1 MRKLLLLLN
10 FFVIFNSYGQ
20 SVVSKFDAAPS
31 GANSVTFVD
40 KSIGAPISYQ
50 WEFQGGVPAVSTEK
64 NPKVSY
70 SSPGKYSVKLKVTDA
85 KGVTST
91 SVRTLEVSNISTK
104 ELDLSTGTKENGT
117 LMSEN
122 GEKDTDWTHYL
133 DEKLTIGT
141 IPFTRK
147 PYVTAQPQYDSWSS
161 ALLKGK
167 ASVTRWITTNTGGK
181 DTRCYYVSKTF
192 KVPTEGT
199 LDLKALAYTRNWV
212 YLVKK
217 NPDGTKD
224 KKRIAK
230 TNWVEHEKAPK
241 GWLNSRTPEVIDYKL
256 EQGEYYIMVE
266 VYTGLS
272 NDKPSIDVNA
282 KVSLSKGINAV
293 LSPPADF
300 KANPPTI
307 NFGENVQ
314 FSNISAGAPV
324 SQIWK
329 FTDAGSYV
337 KDTQKN
343 PLIKFKSVGYHNVEL
358 SVNYDNQIV
367 SSLSIDNYIKVQ
379 GLDYTKAPNS
389 YIFDHKSSNSGLFIP
404 VKKAYEM
411 WKNGLHIEG
420 GAVPNGQAVAEVY
433 WEDVHGLIRTKPN
446 YQLEIIGSGEFAK
459 IKVPV
464 NKAKEGNALVVYKVN
479 GEIYWSWHVWVTDDP
494 SKGTSYMAY
503 DKTKRLRNNGVQ
515 ELIPKAEWGWMD
527 RNLGAVS
534 SSLTE
539 EGWNRNNGLLYQ
551 WGRKDPIPPL
561 ATRGW
566 DFYEVSGSIGRIGL
580 ANSQNNNV
588 VKKIDET
595 RIFVSFSD
603 AELKENIKRS
613 IRNPMS
619 LIYVNDDKSKE
630 QAYYIFRDKKGNIK
644 GKSAVNWFGTPPF
657 IKDNKKSITEVN
669 LWSDNSRGIVFTPQ
683 GAFNDSQGKY
693 IGPNEET
700 LEKIVY
706 PYRDKSSYDPC
717 PNGWRVPSM
726 LRANTTF
733 GFNMQDPAQA
743 QVPDKKP
750 ERDIPLI
757 LSPFGPKTF
766 GHNEGRAYII
776 KPTNDDMDDFLKGI
790 KMYSDM
796 GADLSSVNGQNMG
809 VFPGTGLLSRTT
821 QGGRYTDMH
830 ETYLWTATMER
841 RDQLSILTTNPI
853 ALRIIPD
860 LNQKQEKDIPDP
872 KMPSVR
878 GRYHYNPVF
887 WERTSSDAMGVRC
900 IKDPLYVV
908 NEYDFPTEYFRDEV
922 TYPTFTDGL
931 ENPNSYQIVK
941 KPVESIIK
949 IPINKAFS
957 VHSEH
962 LDNKQILK
970 NTNYND
976 LRVNVHWTTN
986 KDLIKHVSIS
996 KTNPANLA
1004 EINNTFI
1011 NVKITPNQSGN
1022 AVVTLHNGSIA
1033 NPVYWSWH
1041 IWVTDSEVETVRYVT
1056 AQDNTAAYNY
1066 INYAPNDHVI
1076 DSEFMDRNL
1085 GALDAFPSVV
1095 NANSPS
1101 VQELNKIKVSGGMQ
1115 YQWGRKDPIPS
1126 FINPDGSSYSI
1137 YLGNTNAAGQ
1147 TSYTELNGGNYESKF
1162 VVPYNSYANNVI
1174 LTDKISDKVSKVLSY
1189 SVKNPLVF
1197 MIPSKQAPPHK
1208 NMRTYTNGTDWL
1220 IDEANIA
1227 SDRWGRAD
1235 RKSPFDPCP
1244 EGWRVPDASHVDTNA
1259 DRDFGRSPWG
1269 KRNRKKREYINGWYS
1284 IEGYFN
1290 GKIIKSSLGYVF
1302 EDGGYY
1308 IGNYPFTGARGYRN
1322 VLYGDAIT
1330 SKVNERHMG
1339 VWTSAMG
1346 DALLGRPQAL
1356 VIDKNGAMSV
1366 FENSL
1371 DPYFAMNCRCVKIKT
1386 TADGKQEGAIP
1397 RLPIPKY
1404 TVAQPA
1410 KPLPA
1415 NTVQNMLKE
1424 EKTLK
1429 AYPNPVTDIL
1439 MIDGEPGKEYFYQ
1452 LYDKNGK
1459 MLKEGKFVNN
1469 QINISN
1475 LLPDI
1480 YLIRINNSKEAIKII
1495 KK

>member
-20 SVVSKFDAAPS
+20 SLVSKFDVAS
-31 GANSVTFVD
+31 NGANSVAFVD
-40 KSIGAPISYQ
+40 KSIGTPISYQ

-91 SVRTLEVSNISTK
+91 SLRTLEVSYTVAK
-104 ELDLSTGTKENGT
+104 EIDLSTGTKEDGT

-122 GEKDTDWTHYL
+122 GEKDTDWTHL
-133 DEKLTIGT
+133 DEKMTIRT
-141 IPFTRK
+141 IPYTRK
-147 PYVTAQPQYDSWSS
+147 PYLNKTNNPVFGSWES
-161 ALLKGK
+161 AELNKK
-167 ASVTRWITTNTGGK
+167 TSVTRWITTNSRGK
-181 DTRCYYVSKTF
+181 DNRCYYVSKTF
-192 KVPTEGT
+192 KVPAEGI
-199 LDLKALAYTRNWV
+199 LNLKVLAFTRNWV
-212 YLVKK
+212 SLVRK
-217 NPDGTKD
+217 NPEGKDIPVERITQTKF
-224 KKRIAK
+224 
-230 TNWVEHEKAPK
+230 VQPGPK
-241 GWLNSRTPEVIDYKL
+241 GWLNSENPEVVNYKL
-256 EQGEYYIMVE
+256 EQGEYYIKVE
-266 VYTGLS
+266 VYTGSGL
-272 NDKPSIDVNA
+272 DKQSIDVNA
-282 KVSLSKGINAV
+282 KVGLGVGIKAV
-293 LSPPADF
+293 LSPPAEF
-300 KANPPTI
+300 KANATTV

-314 FSNISAGAPV
+314 FSNISVGTPV
-324 SQIWK
+324 SQSWT
-329 FTDAGSYV
+329 FTDAGNHV
-337 KDTQKN
+337 TDKQKN

-358 SVNYDNQIV
+358 FVDYGNQIV
-367 SSLSIDNYIKVQ
+367 SSLSIDNYMKVA

-446 YQLEIIGSGEFAK
+446 YQLEIIGSGESAK

-464 NKAKEGNALVVYKVN
+464 NKAKEGNALIVYKVN

-494 SKGTSYMAY
+494 SKGTDYMAY
-503 DKTKRLRNNGVQ
+503 DETKRLRNNGVE

-566 DFYEVSGSIGRIGL
+566 DFYEVSGTVGRIGL

-644 GKSAVNWFGTPPF
+644 GKSAVNWFGTPSF
-657 IKDNKKSITEVN
+657 IKDNKKSIAEVN
-669 LWSDNSRGIVFTPQ
+669 LWSDNS
-683 GAFNDSQGKY
+683 QGKFFN
-693 IGPNEET
+693 PQT
-700 LEKIVY
+700 PLEKLVK
-706 PYRDKSSYDPC
+706 PYQDKSSYDPC
-717 PNGWRVPSM
+717 PNGWRVPSV
-726 LRANTTF
+726 LVANTTL
-733 GFNMQDPAQA
+733 GGEN
-743 QVPDKKP
+743 
-750 ERDIPLI
+750 RDIPMI
-757 LSPFGPKTF
+757 LSPFGPKTLE
-766 GHNEGRAYII
+766 HNNNQLYTIT
-776 KPTNDDMDDFLKGI
+776 PTNDGIPNFLRGI
-790 KMYSDM
+790 KMYPEM
-796 GADLSSVNGQNMG
+796 GADLSSVNGYNIG

-821 QGGRYTDMH
+821 QAGRYTDMH
-830 ETYLWTATMER
+830 ETYLWTATMGR
-841 RDQLSILTTNPI
+841 WWRDDIKTVNPM

-860 LNQKQEKDIPDP
+860 PAQSDIPDP
-872 KMPSVR
+872 KMSSVI
-878 GRYHYNPVF
+878 GRYKYNPLF

-970 NTNYND
+970 STNYNN
-976 LRVNVHWTTN
+976 LKVNIHWTTN

-996 KTNPANLA
+996 KTNPASLA

-1022 AVVTLHNGSIA
+1022 AVVTLHNGSIT
-1033 NPVYWSWH
+1033 NPAYWSWH
-1041 IWVTDSEVETVRYVT
+1041 IWVTDSEIETVRYVT
-1056 AQDNTAAYNY
+1056 AEPNIAAYNY
-1066 INYAPNDHVI
+1066 INYVAKDHVI

-1126 FINPDGSSYSI
+1126 FINPDGSFYSI

-1147 TSYTELNGGNYESKF
+1147 TSYTELNGGNYESRF
-1162 VVPYNSYANNVI
+1162 VVPYNNYANNVTS
-1174 LTDKISDKVSKVLSY
+1174 TDKISDKVSKVLSY

-1197 MIPSKQAPPHK
+1197 MIPSKQTPPHK
-1208 NMRTYTNGTDWL
+1208 NKPAYTNGTDWL

-1244 EGWRVPDASHVDTNA
+1244 EGWRVPDASHVDISTG
-1259 DRDFGRSPWG
+1259 RDFGRSPWG
-1269 KRNRKKREYINGWYS
+1269 KRNLTKKWEGLQAWYS

-1302 EDGGYY
+1302 EDKGYY
-1308 IGNYPFTGARGYRN
+1308 IGNYPFTGARGHRN
-1322 VLYGDAIT
+1322 VLYGGAIT

-1346 DALLGRPQAL
+1346 DALLGRPRAL
-1356 VIDKNGAMSV
+1356 VIDKNGAMSM
-1366 FENSL
+1366 FEDSL

-1410 KPLPA
+1410 KPLAA

>member
-20 SVVSKFDAAPS
+20 SLVSKFDVAS
-31 GANSVTFVD
+31 NGANSVAFVD
-40 KSIGAPISYQ
+40 KSIGTPISYQ

-91 SVRTLEVSNISTK
+91 SVRTLEVSYTVAK
-104 ELDLSTGTKENGT
+104 EIDLSTGTKEDGT

-122 GEKDTDWTHYL
+122 GEKDTDWTHL
-133 DEKLTIGT
+133 DEKMTIRT
-141 IPFTRK
+141 IPYTRK
-147 PYVTAQPQYDSWSS
+147 PYLNKTNNPVFGSWES
-161 ALLKGK
+161 AELNKK
-167 ASVTRWITTNTGGK
+167 TSVTRWITTNSRGK
-181 DTRCYYVSKTF
+181 DNRCYYVSKTF
-192 KVPTEGT
+192 KVPAEGI
-199 LDLKALAYTRNWV
+199 LNLKVLAFTRNWV
-212 YLVKK
+212 SLVRK
-217 NPDGTKD
+217 NPEGKDIPVERITQTKF
-224 KKRIAK
+224 
-230 TNWVEHEKAPK
+230 VQPGPK
-241 GWLNSRTPEVIDYKL
+241 GWLNSENPEVVNYKL
-256 EQGEYYIMVE
+256 EQGEYYIKVE
-266 VYTGLS
+266 VYTGSGL
-272 NDKPSIDVNA
+272 DKQSIDVNA
-282 KVSLSKGINAV
+282 KVGLGVGIKAV
-293 LSPPADF
+293 LSPPAEF
-300 KANPPTI
+300 KANATTV

-314 FSNISAGAPV
+314 FSNISVGTPV
-324 SQIWK
+324 SQSWT
-329 FTDAGSYV
+329 FTDAGNHV
-337 KDTQKN
+337 TDKQKN

-358 SVNYDNQIV
+358 FVDYGNQIV
-367 SSLSIDNYIKVQ
+367 SSLSIDNYMKVA

-446 YQLEIIGSGEFAK
+446 YQLEIIGSGESAK

-464 NKAKEGNALVVYKVN
+464 NKAKEGNALIVYKVN

-494 SKGTSYMAY
+494 SKGTDYMAY
-503 DKTKRLRNNGVQ
+503 DETKRLRNNGVE

-566 DFYEVSGSIGRIGL
+566 DFYEVSGTVGRIGL

-657 IKDNKKSITEVN
+657 IKDNKKSIAEVN
-669 LWSDNSRGIVFTPQ
+669 LWSDNS
-683 GAFNDSQGKY
+683 QGKFFN
-693 IGPNEET
+693 PQT
-700 LEKIVY
+700 PLEKLVK
-706 PYRDKSSYDPC
+706 PYQDKSSYDPC
-717 PNGWRVPSM
+717 PNGWRVPSV
-726 LRANTTF
+726 LVANTTL
-733 GFNMQDPAQA
+733 GGEN
-743 QVPDKKP
+743 
-750 ERDIPLI
+750 RDIPMI
-757 LSPFGPKTF
+757 LSPFGPKTLE
-766 GHNEGRAYII
+766 HNNNQLYTIT
-776 KPTNDDMDDFLKGI
+776 PTNDGIPNFLRGI
-790 KMYSDM
+790 KMYPEM
-796 GADLSSVNGQNMG
+796 GADLSSVNGYNIG

-821 QGGRYTDMH
+821 QAGRYTDMH
-830 ETYLWTATMER
+830 ETYLWTATMGR
-841 RDQLSILTTNPI
+841 WWRDDIKTVNPM

-860 LNQKQEKDIPDP
+860 PAQSDIPDP
-872 KMPSVR
+872 KMSSVI
-878 GRYHYNPVF
+878 GRYKYNPLF

-922 TYPTFTDGL
+922 IYPTFTEGL

-970 NTNYND
+970 STNYNN
-976 LRVNVHWTTN
+976 LKVNIHWTTN

-996 KTNPANLA
+996 KTNPASLA

-1022 AVVTLHNGSIA
+1022 AVVTLHNGSIT
-1033 NPVYWSWH
+1033 NPAYWSWH
-1041 IWVTDSEVETVRYVT
+1041 IWVTDSEIETVRYVT
-1056 AQDNTAAYNY
+1056 AEPNIAAYNY
-1066 INYAPNDHVI
+1066 INYVAKDHVI

-1147 TSYTELNGGNYESKF
+1147 TSYTELNGGNYESRF
-1162 VVPYNSYANNVI
+1162 VVPYNNYANNVTS
-1174 LTDKISDKVSKVLSY
+1174 TDKISDKVSKVLSY

-1197 MIPSKQAPPHK
+1197 MIPSKQTPPHK
-1208 NMRTYTNGTDWL
+1208 NKPAYTNGTDWL

-1244 EGWRVPDASHVDTNA
+1244 EGWRVPDASHVDISTG
-1259 DRDFGRSPWG
+1259 RDFGRSPWG
-1269 KRNRKKREYINGWYS
+1269 KRNLTKKWEGLQAWYS

-1302 EDGGYY
+1302 EDKGYY
-1308 IGNYPFTGARGYRN
+1308 IGNYPFTGARGHRN
-1322 VLYGDAIT
+1322 VLYGGAIT

-1346 DALLGRPQAL
+1346 DALLGRPRAL
-1356 VIDKNGAMSV
+1356 VIDKNGAMSM
-1366 FENSL
+1366 FEDSL

-1410 KPLPA
+1410 KPLAA

>member
-1 MRKLLLLLN
+1 MRKLLLLLS
-10 FFVIFNSYGQ
+10 FFIIFNSYGQ
-20 SVVSKFDAAPS
+20 SLVSKFDVAS
-31 GANSVTFVD
+31 NGANSVTFVD
-40 KSIGAPISYQ
+40 KSIGVPISYQ

-70 SSPGKYSVKLKVTDA
+70 SLPGKYSVKLKVTDA
-85 KGVTST
+85 KGITST
-91 SVRTLEVSNISTK
+91 SVRTLEVSYTVAK
-104 ELDLSTGTKENGT
+104 EIDLSTGTKEDGT

-122 GEKDTDWTHYL
+122 GEKDADWTHYL

-141 IPFTRK
+141 VPHTRK
-147 PYVTAQPQYDSWSS
+147 PYLNKTNNPIFGNWES
-161 ALLKGK
+161 AELNKK
-167 ASVTRWITTNTGGK
+167 TSVTRWITTNSRGK
-181 DTRCYYVSKTF
+181 DNRCYYVSKTF
-192 KVPTEGT
+192 KVPTEGI
-199 LDLKALAYTRNWV
+199 LNLKVLAFTRNWV
-212 YLVKK
+212 SLVRK
-217 NPDGTKD
+217 NPEGKDIPVERITQTKF
-224 KKRIAK
+224 
-230 TNWVEHEKAPK
+230 VQPGPK
-241 GWLNSRTPEVIDYKL
+241 GWLNSENPEVVNYKL
-256 EQGEYYIMVE
+256 EQGEYYIKVE
-266 VYTGLS
+266 VYTGSDL
-272 NDKPSIDVNA
+272 DKQSIDVNA
-282 KVSLSKGINAV
+282 KVGLGVGIKAV

-300 KANPPTI
+300 KANATTV
-307 NFGENVQ
+307 NFGTNVQ
-314 FSNISAGAPV
+314 FSNISAGTPV
-324 SQIWK
+324 SQSWT
-329 FTDAGSYV
+329 FTDAGSHV
-337 KDTQKN
+337 TDKQKN

-358 SVNYDNQIV
+358 FVDYGNQIV
-367 SSLSIDNYIKVQ
+367 SSLSIDNYMKVA

-411 WKNGLHIEG
+411 WKNGPHIEG
-420 GAVPNGQAVAEVY
+420 GVVPNGQAVAEVY

-446 YQLEIIGSGEFAK
+446 YQLEIIGSGESAK

-494 SKGTSYMAY
+494 SKGTNYMAY
-503 DKTKRLRNNGVQ
+503 DETKRLRNNGVE

-534 SSLTE
+534 GSLTE

-561 ATRGW
+561 VTRGW
-566 DFYEVSGSIGRIGL
+566 DFYEVSGSIGRVGNI
-580 ANSQNNNV
+580 NSHNNNV
-588 VKKIDET
+588 TKSLEGNMVKY
-595 RIFVSFSD
+595 VSFSD
-603 AELKENIKRS
+603 AELKENIKLS

-630 QAYYIFRDKKGNIK
+630 QAYYRYYKD
-644 GKSAVNWFGTPPF
+644 GKLVGKWPVNWFGSPSFNDGRSTA
-657 IKDNKKSITEVN
+657 EAN
-669 LWSDNSRGIVFTPQ
+669 LWSDNSKGKF
-683 GAFNDSQGKY
+683 FNPTISPK
-693 IGPNEET
+693 
-700 LEKIVY
+700 KAVK
-706 PYRDKSSYDPC
+706 PYHDKSSYDPC
-717 PNGWRVPSM
+717 PNGWRVPSV
-726 LRANTTF
+726 LTANKTLGE
-733 GFNMQDPAQA
+733 GFVYSRN
-743 QVPDKKP
+743 
-750 ERDIPLI
+750 IPMEF
-757 LSPFGPKTF
+757 SPYGPKTKE
-766 GHNEGRAYII
+766 HNNNKLYTIT
-776 KPTNDDMDDFLKGI
+776 PTNDKMPHFLKGI
-790 KMYSDM
+790 KMYPEM

-809 VFPGTGLLSRTT
+809 VFPGTGMLSRIEHS
-821 QGGRYTDMH
+821 GEYSDMH
-830 ETYLWTATMER
+830 ETYLWTATMVRWWDEK
-841 RDQLSILTTNPI
+841 QAVNPI

-860 LNQKQEKDIPDP
+860 PAQSDIPDP
-872 KMPSVR
+872 EMSSVI
-878 GRYHYNPVF
+878 GRYKYNPLF

-922 TYPTFTDGL
+922 AYPTFTHGL

-941 KPVESIIK
+941 KHTESIVK

-970 NTNYND
+970 NTNYNN
-976 LRVNVHWTTN
+976 LKVNVHWTTN

-1041 IWVTDSEVETVRYVT
+1041 IWVTDSEVKTVRYVT
-1056 AQDNTAAYNY
+1056 AEPNTAAYNY
-1066 INYAPNDHVI
+1066 INYVAKDHII
-1076 DSEFMDRNL
+1076 DFEFMDRNL

-1147 TSYTELNGGNYESKF
+1147 TSYTELNGGNYESRF

-1208 NMRTYTNGTDWL
+1208 NQPAYTNGTDWL

-1244 EGWRVPDASHVDTNA
+1244 EGWRVPDASHVDIATG
-1259 DRDFGRSPWG
+1259 RDFGRSPWG
-1269 KRNRKKREYINGWYS
+1269 KRNWAEWKGLQKWYS
-1284 IEGYFN
+1284 IQGYFN

-1302 EDGGYY
+1302 EDKGYY
-1308 IGNYPFTGARGYRN
+1308 IGNYPFTGARGHRN
-1322 VLYGDAIT
+1322 VLYGGAIT

-1346 DALLGRPQAL
+1346 DALLGRPRAL
-1356 VIDKNGAMSV
+1356 VIDKNGVMSM

-1371 DPYFAMNCRCVKIKT
+1371 DPYFAMNCRCIKIKT

-1410 KPLPA
+1410 KPLA
-1415 NTVQNMLKE
+1415 VNTVQNMLKE

>member
-1 MRKLLLLLN
+1 MRKLLFLLN
-10 FFVIFNSYGQ
+10 FFVIFKSYGQ
-20 SVVSKFDAAPS
+20 SVVSKFDVAS
-31 GANSVTFVD
+31 NGANSVAFVD
-40 KSIGAPISYQ
+40 KSIGTPISYQ

-70 SSPGKYSVKLKVTDA
+70 SLPGKYSVKLKVTDA

-91 SVRTLEVSNISTK
+91 SVRTLEVSYTVAK
-104 ELDLSTGTKENGT
+104 EIDLSTGTKENGT

-181 DTRCYYVSKTF
+181 DTRCYYASKTF

-446 YQLEIIGSGEFAK
+446 YQLEIIGSGESAK

-561 ATRGW
+561 VTRGW

-603 AELKENIKRS
+603 AELKENIKHS

-841 RDQLSILTTNPI
+841 WDQLSILTTNPI

-1022 AVVTLHNGSIA
+1022 AVVTLHNGSIT

-1322 VLYGDAIT
+1322 MLYGGAIT
-1330 SKVNERHMG
+1330 SKINEIHMG
-1339 VWTSAMG
+1339 VWTSAMS
-1346 DALLGRPQAL
+1346 DALLGRPRAL
-1356 VIDKNGAMSV
+1356 VIDKNGAMSM

-1404 TVAQPA
+1404 TVAQPV
-1410 KPLPA
+1410 KPLA
-1415 NTVQNMLKE
+1415 TNTVQNMLKE

-1469 QINISN
+1469 QISN

>member
-20 SVVSKFDAAPS
+20 SLVSKFDVAPN

-50 WEFQGGVPAVSTEK
+50 WEFQGGVPAVSKEK

-70 SSPGKYSVKLKVTDA
+70 SSSGKYSVKLKITDA

-91 SVRTLEVSNISTK
+91 SMRTLDVSYYTVTGAK
-104 ELDLSTGTKENGT
+104 EIDLRTGTKEDGT

-122 GEKDTDWTHYL
+122 GEKDTDWTYISS
-133 DEKLTIGT
+133 KGIKAV
-141 IPFTRK
+141 PYTRK
-147 PYVTAQPQYDSWSS
+147 PYVTNSS
-161 ALLKGK
+161 KYNTWASASLEGK
-167 ASVTRWITTNTGGK
+167 SSVTRWITSDSKERG
-181 DTRCYYVSKTF
+181 DHYYVSKDF
-192 KVPTEGT
+192 EIVTEG
-199 LDLKALAYTRNWV
+199 LLSLRALAFKNNWV

-217 NPDGTKD
+217 NLDGTE
-224 KKRIAK
+224 IETEISK
-230 TNWVEHEKAPK
+230 TNPDVI
-241 GWLNSRTPEVIDYKL
+241 GWWNSRNPEVTHKL
-256 EQGEYYIMVE
+256 EKGRYYIKIKVSTDL
-266 VYTGLS
+266 VF
-272 NDKPSIDVNA
+272 DKQSIDVNA
-282 KVSLSKGINAV
+282 KVGLGVGIKAV
-293 LSPPADF
+293 LSPPAEI
-300 KANPPTI
+300 KANPTII

-314 FSNISAGAPV
+314 FSNISVGNPV
-324 SQIWK
+324 SQSWT
-329 FTDAGSYV
+329 FTDAGNHV
-337 KDTQKN
+337 TDKQKN

-358 SVNYDNQIV
+358 TVDYDKKM
-367 SSLSIDNYIKVQ
+367 SSTLSIDNYIKVE

-446 YQLEIIGSGEFAK
+446 YQLEIIGSGESAK

-464 NKAKEGNALVVYKVN
+464 NKAKEGNALIVYKVN

-494 SKGTSYMAY
+494 SKGTNYMAY
-503 DKTKRLRNNGVQ
+503 DETKRLRNNGVE

-566 DFYEVSGSIGRIGL
+566 DFYEVSGSIGRVGNI
-580 ANSQNNNV
+580 NSHNNNV
-588 VKKIDET
+588 TKSLERDMVMHVPLAKAK
-595 RIFVSFSD
+595 
-603 AELKENIKRS
+603 LKDNIKLS
-613 IRNPMS
+613 IHNPMN
-619 LIYVNDDKSKE
+619 LIYVNANNSDK
-630 QAYYIFRDKKGNIK
+630 QAYYNGNVDLP
-644 GKSAVNWFGTPPF
+644 VNWFG
-657 IKDNKKSITEVN
+657 ITSPNDGGAVAEVN
-669 LWSDNSRGIVFTPQ
+669 LWSDNSKGKF
-683 GAFNDSQGKY
+683 FNPTISPK
-693 IGPNEET
+693 
-700 LEKIVY
+700 KAVK
-706 PYRDKSSYDPC
+706 PYHDKSSYDPC
-717 PNGWRVPSM
+717 PNGWRVPSV
-726 LRANTTF
+726 LTASRTLGE
-733 GFNMQDPAQA
+733 GFVYSTN
-743 QVPDKKP
+743 
-750 ERDIPLI
+750 IPMEF
-757 LSPFGPKTF
+757 SPYGPKTKE
-766 GHNEGRAYII
+766 HNNNKLYTI
-776 KPTNDDMDDFLKGI
+776 KPTNDGMPDFLKGI
-790 KMYSDM
+790 KMYPEM

-809 VFPGTGLLSRTT
+809 VFPGTGMLSRFEHS
-821 QGGRYTDMH
+821 GEYSDMH
-830 ETYLWTATMER
+830 ETYLWTATMVR
-841 RDQLSILTTNPI
+841 WWDNTQAVHPM
-853 ALRIIPD
+853 ALRIISD
-860 LNQKQEKDIPDP
+860 LSRKDVISGPN
-872 KMPSVR
+872 MSSLR
-878 GRYHYNPVF
+878 GLYAYNPLF

-908 NEYDFPTEYFRDEV
+908 NEYDFPTEYFRDEA

-931 ENPNSYQIVK
+931 ENPNTYQIVK
-941 KPVESIIK
+941 KTTESIIK

-970 NTNYND
+970 NTNYNN
-976 LRVNVHWTTN
+976 LKVNVHWTTN

-996 KTNPANLA
+996 KTNPVSLA

-1041 IWVTDSEVETVRYVT
+1041 IWVTDSEVKTVRYVT
-1056 AQDNTAAYNY
+1056 AEPNTAAYNY
-1066 INYAPNDHVI
+1066 INYVAKDHVI

-1095 NANSPS
+1095 KIESPS

-1137 YLGNTNAAGQ
+1137 YLGNTNATGQ
-1147 TSYTELNGGNYESKF
+1147 VSYMELNSGNYESRF
-1162 VVPYNSYANNVI
+1162 VVPYNNYANNVVP
-1174 LTDKISDKVSKVLSY
+1174 TDKISDKVSKVLSY

-1197 MIPSKQAPPHK
+1197 MIPSKQVIRHK
-1208 NMRTYTNGTDWL
+1208 NTTAYTNGMDWL

-1244 EGWRVPDASHVDTNA
+1244 EGWRVPDASHVDITPP
-1259 DRDFGRSPWG
+1259 RDFGRSPWG
-1269 KRNRKKREYINGWYS
+1269 RKDRDRTKNEFLNIWYK
-1284 IEGYFN
+1284 IEGFYK
-1290 GKIIKSSLGYVF
+1290 GKTIKSPQNQSLGYVF
-1302 EDGGYY
+1302 EDAGYH

-1322 VLYGDAIT
+1322 MTDGHAVT

-1346 DALLGRPQAL
+1346 SALLGRPLAL
-1356 VIDKNGAMSV
+1356 VIDKGNGAMSM
-1366 FENSL
+1366 FENYL
-1371 DPYFAMNCRCVKIKT
+1371 DPYFAMNCRCIKIKT

-1404 TVAQPA
+1404 TVAQPV
-1410 KPLPA
+1410 KPLAA

>member
-1 MRKLLLLLN
+1 MRKFLLLLN

-20 SVVSKFDAAPS
+20 SLVSKFDVAS
-31 GANSVTFVD
+31 NGANSVAFVD
-40 KSIGAPISYQ
+40 KSIGTPISYQ

-64 NPKVSY
+64 SPKVSY

-91 SVRTLEVSNISTK
+91 SVRTLEVSYTVAK
-104 ELDLSTGTKENGT
+104 EIDLSTGTKENGT

-141 IPFTRK
+141 IPHTRK

-161 ALLKGK
+161 ASLKGK
-167 ASVTRWITTNTGGK
+167 ALVTRWITTNTGGK

-282 KVSLSKGINAV
+282 KVSLGKGINAV

-300 KANPPTI
+300 KANPTII

-314 FSNISAGAPV
+314 FSNISAGTPV
-324 SQIWK
+324 RQSWT
-329 FTDAGSYV
+329 FTDAGNHV
-337 KDTQKN
+337 TDKQKN

-358 SVNYDNQIV
+358 TVDYDKKM
-367 SSLSIDNYIKVQ
+367 SSTLSIDNYIKVQ

-446 YQLEIIGSGEFAK
+446 YQLEIIGSRESAK

-464 NKAKEGNALVVYKVN
+464 NKAKEGNALIVYKVN

-494 SKGTSYMAY
+494 SKGTNYMAY
-503 DKTKRLRNNGVQ
+503 DKTKRLRNDGVK

-561 ATRGW
+561 VTRGW
-566 DFYEVSGSIGRIGL
+566 DFYEVSGTVGRVGNI
-580 ANSQNNNV
+580 NSHNNNV
-588 VKKIDET
+588 TKSLEGNMVEY
-595 RIFVSFSD
+595 VSFSD

-630 QAYYIFRDKKGNIK
+630 QAYYIFRDKDGKIK

-657 IKDNKKSITEVN
+657 IKDERSIAKVN
-669 LWSDNSRGIVFTPQ
+669 LWSDNSQGGVSNPW

-700 LEKIVY
+700 LEKIVS

-726 LRANTTF
+726 LTANTTF
-733 GFNMQDPAQA
+733 GLNMQDPAQA
-743 QVPDKKP
+743 QVPNK
-750 ERDIPLI
+750 ELEQDIPLI

-766 GHNEGRAYII
+766 KHNKGQVYTI

-790 KMYSDM
+790 KMYPEM

-809 VFPGTGLLSRTT
+809 VFPGTGMLSRVEHD
-821 QGGRYTDMH
+821 GEYSDMH
-830 ETYLWTATMER
+830 ETYLWTATMGR
-841 RDQLSILTTNPI
+841 WDLSSILTTKPI
-853 ALRIIPD
+853 SFRTVPDLSRKDIIPD
-860 LNQKQEKDIPDP
+860 PN
-872 KMPSVR
+872 MPSLR
-878 GRYHYNPVF
+878 GLYAYNPLY

-908 NEYDFPTEYFRDEV
+908 NEYDFPTEYFRDEI

-970 NTNYND
+970 NTNYNN
-976 LRVNVHWTTN
+976 LKVNVHWTTN

-1011 NVKITPNQSGN
+1011 NVKITANQSGN
-1022 AVVTLHNGSIA
+1022 AVVTLHNGSIV

-1041 IWVTDSEVETVRYVT
+1041 IWVTDSEVKTVRYVT
-1056 AQDNTAAYNY
+1056 TEPNTAAYNY
-1066 INYAPNDHVI
+1066 INYADDDHVI

-1095 NANSPS
+1095 KIESPS

-1126 FINPDGSSYSI
+1126 FINPDGSSYFI
-1137 YLGNTNAAGQ
+1137 YLGNTNAVGQ
-1147 TSYTELNGGNYESKF
+1147 TSYTELNSGNYESRF
-1162 VVPYNSYANNVI
+1162 VVPYKSYANNV
-1174 LTDKISDKVSKVLSY
+1174 LSTDKISDKVSKVLSY

-1197 MIPSKQAPPHK
+1197 MIPSKQVIRHK
-1208 NMRTYTNGTDWL
+1208 NTTAYTNGMDWL
-1220 IDEANIA
+1220 IDESNIA

-1244 EGWRVPDASHVDTNA
+1244 EGWRVPDASHVDITPP
-1259 DRDFGRSPWG
+1259 RDFGRSPWG
-1269 KRNRKKREYINGWYS
+1269 KGKRDRTKKEFLNGWYS
-1284 IEGYFN
+1284 IEEYFN

-1322 VLYGDAIT
+1322 VLYGGAIT
-1330 SKVNERHMG
+1330 SKVNETHMG

-1346 DALLGRPQAL
+1346 DALLGRPRAL

-1404 TVAQPA
+1404 TVPKPA
-1410 KPLPA
+1410 KPLAA

-1439 MIDGEPGKEYFYQ
+1439 MIDGESGKEYFYQ

>member
-20 SVVSKFDAAPS
+20 SLVSKFDVAS
-31 GANSVTFVD
+31 NGANSVAFVD
-40 KSIGAPISYQ
+40 KSIGTPISYQ

-91 SVRTLEVSNISTK
+91 SVRTLEVSYTVAK
-104 ELDLSTGTKENGT
+104 EIDLSTGTKEDGT

-122 GEKDTDWTHYL
+122 GEKDTDWTHL
-133 DEKLTIGT
+133 DEKMTIRT
-141 IPFTRK
+141 IPYTRK
-147 PYVTAQPQYDSWSS
+147 PYLNKTNNPVFGSWES
-161 ALLKGK
+161 AELNKK
-167 ASVTRWITTNTGGK
+167 TSVTRWITTNSGGK
-181 DTRCYYVSKTF
+181 DNRCYYVSKTF
-192 KVPTEGT
+192 KVPAEGI
-199 LDLKALAYTRNWV
+199 LNLKVLAFTRNWV
-212 YLVKK
+212 SLVRK
-217 NPDGTKD
+217 NPEGKDIPVERITQTKF
-224 KKRIAK
+224 
-230 TNWVEHEKAPK
+230 VQPGPK
-241 GWLNSRTPEVIDYKL
+241 GWLNSENPEVVNYKL
-256 EQGEYYIMVE
+256 EQGEYYIKVE
-266 VYTGLS
+266 VYTGSGL
-272 NDKPSIDVNA
+272 DKQSIDVNA
-282 KVSLSKGINAV
+282 KVGLGVGIKAV

-300 KANPPTI
+300 KANATTV
-307 NFGENVQ
+307 NFGTNVQ
-314 FSNISAGAPV
+314 FSNISAGTPV
-324 SQIWK
+324 SQSWT
-329 FTDAGSYV
+329 FTDAGNHV
-337 KDTQKN
+337 TDKQKN

-358 SVNYDNQIV
+358 FVDYGNQTV
-367 SSLSIDNYIKVQ
+367 SSLSIDNYMKVA

-446 YQLEIIGSGEFAK
+446 YQLEIIGSGESAK

-494 SKGTSYMAY
+494 SKGTNYMAY
-503 DKTKRLRNNGVQ
+503 DETKRLRKNGVE

-566 DFYEVSGSIGRIGL
+566 DFYEVSGTVGRIGL

-657 IKDNKKSITEVN
+657 IKDNKKSIAEVN
-669 LWSDNSRGIVFTPQ
+669 LWSDNS
-683 GAFNDSQGKY
+683 QGKFFN
-693 IGPNEET
+693 PQT
-700 LEKIVY
+700 PLEKLVK
-706 PYRDKSSYDPC
+706 PYQDKSSYDPC
-717 PNGWRVPSM
+717 PNGWRVPSV
-726 LRANTTF
+726 LVANTTL
-733 GFNMQDPAQA
+733 GGEN
-743 QVPDKKP
+743 
-750 ERDIPLI
+750 RDIPMI
-757 LSPFGPKTF
+757 LSPFGPKTLE
-766 GHNEGRAYII
+766 HNNNQLYTIT
-776 KPTNDDMDDFLKGI
+776 PTNDGIPNFLRGI
-790 KMYSDM
+790 KMYPEM
-796 GADLSSVNGQNMG
+796 GADLSSVNGYNIG

-821 QGGRYTDMH
+821 QAGRYTDMH
-830 ETYLWTATMER
+830 ETYLWTATMGR
-841 RDQLSILTTNPI
+841 WWRDDIKTVNPM

-860 LNQKQEKDIPDP
+860 PAQSDIPDP
-872 KMPSVR
+872 KMSSVI
-878 GRYHYNPVF
+878 GRYKYNPLF

-922 TYPTFTDGL
+922 IYPTFTDGL

-970 NTNYND
+970 STNYNN
-976 LRVNVHWTTN
+976 LKVNIHWTTN

-996 KTNPANLA
+996 KTNPASLA

-1022 AVVTLHNGSIA
+1022 AVVTLHNGSIT
-1033 NPVYWSWH
+1033 NPAYWSWH
-1041 IWVTDSEVETVRYVT
+1041 IWVTDSEIETVRYVT
-1056 AQDNTAAYNY
+1056 AEPNIAAYNY
-1066 INYAPNDHVI
+1066 INYVAKDHVI

-1147 TSYTELNGGNYESKF
+1147 TSYTELNGGNYESRF
-1162 VVPYNSYANNVI
+1162 VVPYNNYANNVTS
-1174 LTDKISDKVSKVLSY
+1174 TDKISDKVSKVLSY

-1197 MIPSKQAPPHK
+1197 MIPSKQTPPHK
-1208 NMRTYTNGTDWL
+1208 NKPAYTNGTDWL

-1244 EGWRVPDASHVDTNA
+1244 EGWRVPDASHVDISTG
-1259 DRDFGRSPWG
+1259 RDFGRSPWG
-1269 KRNRKKREYINGWYS
+1269 KRNLTKKWEGLQAWYS

-1302 EDGGYY
+1302 EDKGYY
-1308 IGNYPFTGARGYRN
+1308 IGNYPFTGARGHRN
-1322 VLYGDAIT
+1322 VLYGGAIT

-1346 DALLGRPQAL
+1346 DALLGRPRAL
-1356 VIDKNGAMSV
+1356 VIDKNGAMSM
-1366 FENSL
+1366 FEDSL

-1410 KPLPA
+1410 KPLAA

>member
-20 SVVSKFDAAPS
+20 SLVSKFDVAS
-31 GANSVTFVD
+31 NGANSVAFVD
-40 KSIGAPISYQ
+40 KSIGTPISYQ

-91 SVRTLEVSNISTK
+91 SVRTLEVSYTVAK
-104 ELDLSTGTKENGT
+104 EIDLSTGTKEDGT

-122 GEKDTDWTHYL
+122 GEKDTDWTHL
-133 DEKLTIGT
+133 DEKMTIRT
-141 IPFTRK
+141 IPYTRK
-147 PYVTAQPQYDSWSS
+147 PYLNKTNNPVFGSWES
-161 ALLKGK
+161 AELNKK
-167 ASVTRWITTNTGGK
+167 TSVTRWITTNSRGK
-181 DTRCYYVSKTF
+181 DNRCYYVSKTF
-192 KVPTEGT
+192 KVPAEGI
-199 LDLKALAYTRNWV
+199 LNLKVLAFTRNWV
-212 YLVKK
+212 SLVRK
-217 NPDGTKD
+217 NPEGKDIPVERITQTKF
-224 KKRIAK
+224 
-230 TNWVEHEKAPK
+230 VQPGPK
-241 GWLNSRTPEVIDYKL
+241 GWLNSENPEVVNYKL
-256 EQGEYYIMVE
+256 EQGEYYIKVE
-266 VYTGLS
+266 VYTGSGL
-272 NDKPSIDVNA
+272 DKQSIDVNA
-282 KVSLSKGINAV
+282 KVGLGVGIKAV
-293 LSPPADF
+293 LSPPAEF
-300 KANPPTI
+300 KANATTV

-314 FSNISAGAPV
+314 FSNISVGTPV
-324 SQIWK
+324 SQSWT
-329 FTDAGSYV
+329 FTDAGNHV
-337 KDTQKN
+337 TDKQKN

-358 SVNYDNQIV
+358 FVDYGNQIV
-367 SSLSIDNYIKVQ
+367 SSLSIDNYMKVA

-446 YQLEIIGSGEFAK
+446 YQLEIIGSGESAK

-464 NKAKEGNALVVYKVN
+464 NKAKEGNALIVYKVN

-494 SKGTSYMAY
+494 SKGTDYMAY
-503 DKTKRLRNNGVQ
+503 DETKRLRNNGVE

-566 DFYEVSGSIGRIGL
+566 DFYEVSGTVGRIGL

-657 IKDNKKSITEVN
+657 IKDNKKSIAEVN
-669 LWSDNSRGIVFTPQ
+669 LWSDNS
-683 GAFNDSQGKY
+683 QGKFFN
-693 IGPNEET
+693 PQT
-700 LEKIVY
+700 PLEKLVK
-706 PYRDKSSYDPC
+706 PYQDKSSYDPC
-717 PNGWRVPSM
+717 PNGWRVPSV
-726 LRANTTF
+726 LVANTTL
-733 GFNMQDPAQA
+733 GGEN
-743 QVPDKKP
+743 
-750 ERDIPLI
+750 RDIPMI
-757 LSPFGPKTF
+757 LSPFGPKTLE
-766 GHNEGRAYII
+766 HNNNQLYTIT
-776 KPTNDDMDDFLKGI
+776 PTNDGIPNFLRGI
-790 KMYSDM
+790 KMYPEM
-796 GADLSSVNGQNMG
+796 GADLSSVNGYNIG

-821 QGGRYTDMH
+821 QAGRYTDMH
-830 ETYLWTATMER
+830 ETYLWTATMGR
-841 RDQLSILTTNPI
+841 WWRDDIKTVNPM

-860 LNQKQEKDIPDP
+860 PAQSDIPDP
-872 KMPSVR
+872 KMSSVI
-878 GRYHYNPVF
+878 GRYKYNPLF

-970 NTNYND
+970 STNYNN
-976 LRVNVHWTTN
+976 LKVNIHWTTN

-996 KTNPANLA
+996 KTNPASLA

-1022 AVVTLHNGSIA
+1022 AVVTLHNGSIT
-1033 NPVYWSWH
+1033 NPAYWSWH
-1041 IWVTDSEVETVRYVT
+1041 IWVTDSEIETVRYVT
-1056 AQDNTAAYNY
+1056 AEPNIAAYNY
-1066 INYAPNDHVI
+1066 INYVAKDHVI

-1126 FINPDGSSYSI
+1126 FINPDGSFYSI

-1147 TSYTELNGGNYESKF
+1147 TSYTELNGGNYESRF
-1162 VVPYNSYANNVI
+1162 VVPYNNYANNVTS
-1174 LTDKISDKVSKVLSY
+1174 TDKISDKVSKVLSY

-1197 MIPSKQAPPHK
+1197 MIPSKQTPPHK
-1208 NMRTYTNGTDWL
+1208 NKPAYTNGTDWL

-1244 EGWRVPDASHVDTNA
+1244 EGWRVPDASHVDISTG
-1259 DRDFGRSPWG
+1259 RDFGRSPWG
-1269 KRNRKKREYINGWYS
+1269 KRNLTKKWEGLQAWYS

-1302 EDGGYY
+1302 EDKGYY
-1308 IGNYPFTGARGYRN
+1308 IGNYPFTGARGHRN
-1322 VLYGDAIT
+1322 VLYGGAIT

-1346 DALLGRPQAL
+1346 DALLGRPRAL
-1356 VIDKNGAMSV
+1356 VIDKNGAMSM
-1366 FENSL
+1366 FEDSL

-1410 KPLPA
+1410 KPLAA

>member
-1 MRKLLLLLN
+1 MVN
-10 FFVIFNSYGQ
+10 
-20 SVVSKFDAAPS
+20 
-31 GANSVTFVD
+31 
-40 KSIGAPISYQ
+40 
-50 WEFQGGVPAVSTEK
+50 
-64 NPKVSY
+64 
-70 SSPGKYSVKLKVTDA
+70 
-85 KGVTST
+85 
-91 SVRTLEVSNISTK
+91 
-104 ELDLSTGTKENGT
+104 
-117 LMSEN
+117 
-122 GEKDTDWTHYL
+122 
-133 DEKLTIGT
+133 
-141 IPFTRK
+141 
-147 PYVTAQPQYDSWSS
+147 
-161 ALLKGK
+161 
-167 ASVTRWITTNTGGK
+167 
-181 DTRCYYVSKTF
+181 
-192 KVPTEGT
+192 
-199 LDLKALAYTRNWV
+199 
-212 YLVKK
+212 
-217 NPDGTKD
+217 
-224 KKRIAK
+224 
-230 TNWVEHEKAPK
+230 
-241 GWLNSRTPEVIDYKL
+241 YKL
-256 EQGEYYIMVE
+256 EQGEYYIKVE
-266 VYTGLS
+266 VYTGSGL
-272 NDKPSIDVNA
+272 DKQSIDVNA
-282 KVSLSKGINAV
+282 KVGLGVGIKAV

-300 KANPPTI
+300 KANATTV
-307 NFGENVQ
+307 NFGTNVQ
-314 FSNISAGAPV
+314 FSNISAGTPV
-324 SQIWK
+324 SQSWT
-329 FTDAGSYV
+329 FTDAGNHV
-337 KDTQKN
+337 TDKQKN

-358 SVNYDNQIV
+358 FVDYGNQTV
-367 SSLSIDNYIKVQ
+367 SSLSIDNYMKVA

-446 YQLEIIGSGEFAK
+446 YQLEIIGSGESAK

-494 SKGTSYMAY
+494 SKGTNYMAY
-503 DKTKRLRNNGVQ
+503 DETKRLRNNGVE

-566 DFYEVSGSIGRIGL
+566 DFYEVSGTVGRIGL

-657 IKDNKKSITEVN
+657 IKDNKKSIAEVN
-669 LWSDNSRGIVFTPQ
+669 LWSDNS
-683 GAFNDSQGKY
+683 QGKFFN
-693 IGPNEET
+693 PQT
-700 LEKIVY
+700 PLEKLVK
-706 PYRDKSSYDPC
+706 PYQDKSSYDPC
-717 PNGWRVPSM
+717 PNGWRVPSV
-726 LRANTTF
+726 LVANTTL
-733 GFNMQDPAQA
+733 GGEN
-743 QVPDKKP
+743 
-750 ERDIPLI
+750 RDIPMI
-757 LSPFGPKTF
+757 LSPFGPKTLE
-766 GHNEGRAYII
+766 HNNNQLYTIT
-776 KPTNDDMDDFLKGI
+776 PTNDGIPNFLRGI
-790 KMYSDM
+790 KMYPEM
-796 GADLSSVNGQNMG
+796 GADLSSVNGYNIG

-821 QGGRYTDMH
+821 QAGRYTDMH
-830 ETYLWTATMER
+830 ETYLWTATMGR
-841 RDQLSILTTNPI
+841 WWRDDIKTVNPM

-860 LNQKQEKDIPDP
+860 PAQSDIPDP
-872 KMPSVR
+872 KMSSVI
-878 GRYHYNPVF
+878 GRYKYNPLF

-922 TYPTFTDGL
+922 IYPTFTDGL

-970 NTNYND
+970 STNYNN
-976 LRVNVHWTTN
+976 LKVNIHWTTN

-996 KTNPANLA
+996 KTNPASLA

-1022 AVVTLHNGSIA
+1022 AVVTLHNGSIT
-1033 NPVYWSWH
+1033 NPAYWSWH
-1041 IWVTDSEVETVRYVT
+1041 IWVTDSEIETVRYVT
-1056 AQDNTAAYNY
+1056 AEPNIAAYNY
-1066 INYAPNDHVI
+1066 INYVAKDHVI

-1147 TSYTELNGGNYESKF
+1147 TSYTELNGGNYESRF
-1162 VVPYNSYANNVI
+1162 VVPYNNYANNVTS
-1174 LTDKISDKVSKVLSY
+1174 TDKISDKVSKVLSY

-1197 MIPSKQAPPHK
+1197 MIPSKQTPPHK
-1208 NMRTYTNGTDWL
+1208 NKPAYTNGTDWL

-1244 EGWRVPDASHVDTNA
+1244 EGWRVPDASHVDISTG
-1259 DRDFGRSPWG
+1259 RDFGRSPWG
-1269 KRNRKKREYINGWYS
+1269 KRNLTKKWEGLQAWYS

-1302 EDGGYY
+1302 EDKGYY
-1308 IGNYPFTGARGYRN
+1308 IGNYPFTGARGHRN
-1322 VLYGDAIT
+1322 VLYGGAIT

-1346 DALLGRPQAL
+1346 DALLGRPRAL
-1356 VIDKNGAMSV
+1356 VIDKNGAMSM
-1366 FENSL
+1366 FEDSL

-1410 KPLPA
+1410 KPLAA

>member
-1 MRKLLLLLN
+1 MN
-10 FFVIFNSYGQ
+10 
-20 SVVSKFDAAPS
+20 
-31 GANSVTFVD
+31 
-40 KSIGAPISYQ
+40 
-50 WEFQGGVPAVSTEK
+50 
-64 NPKVSY
+64 
-70 SSPGKYSVKLKVTDA
+70 
-85 KGVTST
+85 
-91 SVRTLEVSNISTK
+91 
-104 ELDLSTGTKENGT
+104 
-117 LMSEN
+117 SEN
-122 GEKDTDWTHYL
+122 
-133 DEKLTIGT
+133 
-141 IPFTRK
+141 
-147 PYVTAQPQYDSWSS
+147 
-161 ALLKGK
+161 
-167 ASVTRWITTNTGGK
+167 
-181 DTRCYYVSKTF
+181 
-192 KVPTEGT
+192 
-199 LDLKALAYTRNWV
+199 
-212 YLVKK
+212 
-217 NPDGTKD
+217 
-224 KKRIAK
+224 
-230 TNWVEHEKAPK
+230 
-241 GWLNSRTPEVIDYKL
+241 PEVVNYKL
-256 EQGEYYIMVE
+256 EQGEYYIKVE
-266 VYTGLS
+266 VYTGSGL
-272 NDKPSIDVNA
+272 DKQSIDVNA
-282 KVSLSKGINAV
+282 KVGLGVGIKAV
-293 LSPPADF
+293 LSPPAEF
-300 KANPPTI
+300 KANATTV

-314 FSNISAGAPV
+314 FSNISVGTPV
-324 SQIWK
+324 SQSWT
-329 FTDAGSYV
+329 FTDAGNHV
-337 KDTQKN
+337 TDKQKN

-358 SVNYDNQIV
+358 FVDYGNQIV
-367 SSLSIDNYIKVQ
+367 SSLSIDNYMKVA

-446 YQLEIIGSGEFAK
+446 YQLEIIGSGESAK

-464 NKAKEGNALVVYKVN
+464 NKAKEGNALIVYKVN

-494 SKGTSYMAY
+494 SKGTDYMAY
-503 DKTKRLRNNGVQ
+503 DETKRLRNNGVE

-566 DFYEVSGSIGRIGL
+566 DFYEVSGTVGRIGL

-657 IKDNKKSITEVN
+657 IKDNKKSIAEVN
-669 LWSDNSRGIVFTPQ
+669 LWSDNS
-683 GAFNDSQGKY
+683 QGKFFN
-693 IGPNEET
+693 PQT
-700 LEKIVY
+700 PLEKLVK
-706 PYRDKSSYDPC
+706 PYQDKSSYDPC
-717 PNGWRVPSM
+717 PNGWRVPSV
-726 LRANTTF
+726 LVANTTL
-733 GFNMQDPAQA
+733 GGEN
-743 QVPDKKP
+743 
-750 ERDIPLI
+750 RDIPMI
-757 LSPFGPKTF
+757 LSPFGPKTLE
-766 GHNEGRAYII
+766 HNNNQLYTIT
-776 KPTNDDMDDFLKGI
+776 PTNDGIPNFLRGI
-790 KMYSDM
+790 KMYPEM
-796 GADLSSVNGQNMG
+796 GADLSSVNGYNIG

-821 QGGRYTDMH
+821 QAGRYTDMH
-830 ETYLWTATMER
+830 ETYLWTATMGR
-841 RDQLSILTTNPI
+841 WWRDDIKTVNPM

-860 LNQKQEKDIPDP
+860 PAQSDIPDP
-872 KMPSVR
+872 KMSSVI
-878 GRYHYNPVF
+878 GRYKYNPLF

-922 TYPTFTDGL
+922 IYPTFTDGL

-970 NTNYND
+970 STNYNN
-976 LRVNVHWTTN
+976 LKVNIHWTTN

-996 KTNPANLA
+996 KTNPASLA

-1022 AVVTLHNGSIA
+1022 AVVTLHNGSIT
-1033 NPVYWSWH
+1033 NPAYWSWH
-1041 IWVTDSEVETVRYVT
+1041 IWVTDSEIETVRYVT
-1056 AQDNTAAYNY
+1056 AEPNIAAYNY
-1066 INYAPNDHVI
+1066 INYVAKDHVI

-1147 TSYTELNGGNYESKF
+1147 TSYTELNGGNYESRF
-1162 VVPYNSYANNVI
+1162 VVPYNNYANNVTS
-1174 LTDKISDKVSKVLSY
+1174 TDKISDKVSKVLSY

-1197 MIPSKQAPPHK
+1197 MIPSKQTPPHK
-1208 NMRTYTNGTDWL
+1208 NKPAYTNGTDWL

-1244 EGWRVPDASHVDTNA
+1244 EGWRVPDASHVDISTG
-1259 DRDFGRSPWG
+1259 RDFGRSPWG
-1269 KRNRKKREYINGWYS
+1269 KRNLTKKWEGLQAWYS

-1302 EDGGYY
+1302 EDKGYY
-1308 IGNYPFTGARGYRN
+1308 IGNYPFTGARGHRN
-1322 VLYGDAIT
+1322 VLYGGAIT

-1346 DALLGRPQAL
+1346 DALLGRPRAL
-1356 VIDKNGAMSV
+1356 VIDKNGAMSM
-1366 FENSL
+1366 FEDSL

-1404 TVAQPA
+1404 TVAKPA
-1410 KPLPA
+1410 KPLA
-1415 NTVQNMLKE
+1415 VNTVQNMLKE

>member
-20 SVVSKFDAAPS
+20 SLVSKFDVAS
-31 GANSVTFVD
+31 NGANSVTFVD
-40 KSIGAPISYQ
+40 KSIGAPRSYQ

-104 ELDLSTGTKENGT
+104 EIDLSTGTKENGT

-282 KVSLSKGINAV
+282 KVSLGKGINAV

-446 YQLEIIGSGEFAK
+446 YQLEIIGSGESAK

-479 GEIYWSWHVWVTDDP
+479 GKIYWSWHVWVTDDP
-494 SKGTSYMAY
+494 SKGTNYMAY
-503 DKTKRLRNNGVQ
+503 DETKRLRNNGVE

-566 DFYEVSGSIGRIGL
+566 DFYEVSGSIGRIGNV
-580 ANSQNNNV
+580 NSHNNNV
-588 VKKIDET
+588 TKSLERDMVMYVPLAKAK
-595 RIFVSFSD
+595 
-603 AELKENIKRS
+603 LKDNIKLS
-613 IRNPMS
+613 IHNPMNI
-619 LIYVNDDKSKE
+619 IYVNADNSDK
-630 QAYYIFRDKKGNIK
+630 QAYYNGNVDLP
-644 GKSAVNWFGTPPF
+644 VNWFG
-657 IKDNKKSITEVN
+657 ITSSNDGGDVAEVN
-669 LWSDNSRGIVFTPQ
+669 LWSDNSKGKF
-683 GAFNDSQGKY
+683 FNPTISPK
-693 IGPNEET
+693 
-700 LEKIVY
+700 KVVK
-706 PYRDKSSYDPC
+706 PYHDKSSYDPC
-717 PNGWRVPSM
+717 PNGWRVPSV
-726 LRANTTF
+726 LTANRTLGE
-733 GFNMQDPAQA
+733 GFVYSTN
-743 QVPDKKP
+743 
-750 ERDIPLI
+750 IPMEF
-757 LSPFGPKTF
+757 SPYGPKTKE
-766 GHNEGRAYII
+766 HNNNKLYTI
-776 KPTNDDMDDFLKGI
+776 KPTNDGMSDFLKGI
-790 KMYSDM
+790 KMYSEI

-809 VFPGTGLLSRTT
+809 VFPGTGMLSRFEH
-821 QGGRYTDMH
+821 GGEYSDMH
-830 ETYLWTATMER
+830 ETYLWTATMVR
-841 RDQLSILTTNPI
+841 WWDKSQAVHPM

-860 LNQKQEKDIPDP
+860 LAQLNDKPDP
-872 KMPSVR
+872 KMPSVI
-878 GRYHYNPVF
+878 GRYAYNPLY

-922 TYPTFTDGL
+922 AYPTFTDGL
-931 ENPNSYQIVK
+931 ENPNTYQIVK
-941 KPVESIIK
+941 KTTESIIK

-970 NTNYND
+970 NTNYNN
-976 LRVNVHWTTN
+976 LKVNVHWTTN

-996 KTNPANLA
+996 KTNPASLA

-1056 AQDNTAAYNY
+1056 AQDNAAAYNY

-1220 IDEANIA
+1220 IDEANVA

-1330 SKVNERHMG
+1330 SKVNETHMG

-1346 DALLGRPQAL
+1346 DALLGRPRAL

>member
-20 SVVSKFDAAPS
+20 SLVSKFDVAS
-31 GANSVTFVD
+31 NGANSVAFVD
-40 KSIGAPISYQ
+40 KSIGTPISYQ

-91 SVRTLEVSNISTK
+91 SVRTLEVSYTVAK
-104 ELDLSTGTKENGT
+104 EIDLSTGTKEDGT

-122 GEKDTDWTHYL
+122 GEKDTDWTHL
-133 DEKLTIGT
+133 DEKMTIRT
-141 IPFTRK
+141 IPYTRK
-147 PYVTAQPQYDSWSS
+147 PYLNKTNNPVFGSWES
-161 ALLKGK
+161 AELNKK
-167 ASVTRWITTNTGGK
+167 TSVTRWITTNSGGK
-181 DTRCYYVSKTF
+181 DNRCYYVSKTF
-192 KVPTEGT
+192 KVPAEGI
-199 LDLKALAYTRNWV
+199 LNLKVLAFTRNWV
-212 YLVKK
+212 SLVRK
-217 NPDGTKD
+217 NPEGKDIPVERITQTKF
-224 KKRIAK
+224 
-230 TNWVEHEKAPK
+230 VQPGPK
-241 GWLNSRTPEVIDYKL
+241 GWLNSENPEVVNYKL
-256 EQGEYYIMVE
+256 EQGEYYIKVE
-266 VYTGLS
+266 VYTGSGL
-272 NDKPSIDVNA
+272 DKQSIDVNA
-282 KVSLSKGINAV
+282 KVGLGVGIKAV

-300 KANPPTI
+300 KANATTV
-307 NFGENVQ
+307 NFGTNVQ
-314 FSNISAGAPV
+314 FSNISAGTPV
-324 SQIWK
+324 SQNWT
-329 FTDAGSYV
+329 FTDAGNHV
-337 KDTQKN
+337 TDKQKN

-358 SVNYDNQIV
+358 FVDYGNQTV
-367 SSLSIDNYIKVQ
+367 SSLSIDNYMKVA

-446 YQLEIIGSGEFAK
+446 YQLEIIGSGESAK

-494 SKGTSYMAY
+494 SKGTNYMAY
-503 DKTKRLRNNGVQ
+503 DETKRLRNNGVE

-566 DFYEVSGSIGRIGL
+566 DFYEVSGTVGRIGL

-657 IKDNKKSITEVN
+657 IKDNKKSIAEVN
-669 LWSDNSRGIVFTPQ
+669 LWSDNS
-683 GAFNDSQGKY
+683 QGKFFN
-693 IGPNEET
+693 PQT
-700 LEKIVY
+700 PLEKLVK
-706 PYRDKSSYDPC
+706 PYQDKSSYDPC
-717 PNGWRVPSM
+717 PNGWRVPSV
-726 LRANTTF
+726 LVANTTL
-733 GFNMQDPAQA
+733 GGEN
-743 QVPDKKP
+743 
-750 ERDIPLI
+750 RDIPMI
-757 LSPFGPKTF
+757 LSPFGPKTLE
-766 GHNEGRAYII
+766 HNNNQLYTIT
-776 KPTNDDMDDFLKGI
+776 PTNDGIPNFLRGI
-790 KMYSDM
+790 KMYPEM
-796 GADLSSVNGQNMG
+796 GADLSSVNGYNIG

-821 QGGRYTDMH
+821 QAGRYTDMH
-830 ETYLWTATMER
+830 ETYLWTATMGR
-841 RDQLSILTTNPI
+841 WWRDDIKTVNPM

-860 LNQKQEKDIPDP
+860 PAQSDIPDP
-872 KMPSVR
+872 KMSSVI
-878 GRYHYNPVF
+878 GRYKYNPLF

-922 TYPTFTDGL
+922 IYPTFTDGL

-970 NTNYND
+970 STNYNN
-976 LRVNVHWTTN
+976 LKVNIHWTTN

-996 KTNPANLA
+996 KTNPASLA

-1022 AVVTLHNGSIA
+1022 AVVTLHNGSIT
-1033 NPVYWSWH
+1033 NPAYWSWH
-1041 IWVTDSEVETVRYVT
+1041 IWVTDSEIETVRYVT
-1056 AQDNTAAYNY
+1056 AEPNIAAYNY
-1066 INYAPNDHVI
+1066 INYVAKDHVI

-1147 TSYTELNGGNYESKF
+1147 TSYTELNGGNYESRF
-1162 VVPYNSYANNVI
+1162 VVPYNNYANNVTS
-1174 LTDKISDKVSKVLSY
+1174 TDKISDKVSKVLSY

-1197 MIPSKQAPPHK
+1197 MIPSKQTPPHK
-1208 NMRTYTNGTDWL
+1208 NKPAYTNGTDWL

-1244 EGWRVPDASHVDTNA
+1244 EGWRVPDASHVDISTG
-1259 DRDFGRSPWG
+1259 RDFGRSPWG
-1269 KRNRKKREYINGWYS
+1269 KRNLTKKWEGLQAWYS

-1302 EDGGYY
+1302 EDKGYY
-1308 IGNYPFTGARGYRN
+1308 IGNYPFTGARGHRN
-1322 VLYGDAIT
+1322 VLYGGAIT

-1346 DALLGRPQAL
+1346 DALLGRPRAL
-1356 VIDKNGAMSV
+1356 VIDKNGAMSM
-1366 FENSL
+1366 FEDSL

-1410 KPLPA
+1410 KPLAA

>member
-1 MRKLLLLLN
+1 MRKLLFLLN
-10 FFVIFNSYGQ
+10 FFIIFNSYGQ
-20 SVVSKFDAAPS
+20 SLVSKFDVAS
-31 GANSVTFVD
+31 NGANSVAFVD
-40 KSIGAPISYQ
+40 KSIGTPRSYQ

-91 SVRTLEVSNISTK
+91 SVRTLEVSYTVAK
-104 ELDLSTGTKENGT
+104 EIDLSTGTKEDGT

-122 GEKDTDWTHYL
+122 GEKDADWTHL
-133 DEKLTIGT
+133 DEKMTIRT
-141 IPFTRK
+141 IPYTRK
-147 PYVTAQPQYDSWSS
+147 PYLDKKNDPVFGSWES
-161 ALLKGK
+161 AELNNKTP
-167 ASVTRWITTNTGGK
+167 VTRWITTNSGGRHTK
-181 DTRCYYVSKTF
+181 CFYISKTF
-192 KVPTEGT
+192 KVPTEGV
-199 LDLKALAYTRNWV
+199 LNLKALAFTRNWV

-217 NPDGTKD
+217 NQDGTEDSKQITRT
-224 KKRIAK
+224 KFIQIG
-230 TNWVEHEKAPK
+230 TSGLTK
-241 GWLNSRTPEVIDYKL
+241 GWLNPENPEVVDYKL
-256 EQGEYYIMVE
+256 EQGEYYIKVE
-266 VYTGLS
+266 VSTSSSL
-272 NDKPSIDVNA
+272 DKQSIDVNA
-282 KVSLSKGINAV
+282 KVGLGVGIKAV
-293 LSPPADF
+293 LSPPAEF
-300 KANPPTI
+300 KANATTV

-314 FSNISAGAPV
+314 FSNISVGTPV
-324 SQIWK
+324 SQSWT
-329 FTDAGSYV
+329 FTDAGNHV
-337 KDTQKN
+337 TDKQKN

-358 SVNYDNQIV
+358 FVDYGNQIV
-367 SSLSIDNYIKVQ
+367 SSLSIDNYMKVA

-446 YQLEIIGSGEFAK
+446 YQLEIIGSGESAK

-479 GEIYWSWHVWVTDDP
+479 GKIYWSWHVWVTDDP
-494 SKGTSYMAY
+494 SKGTNYMAY
-503 DKTKRLRNNGVQ
+503 DETKRLRNNGVE

-566 DFYEVSGSIGRIGL
+566 DFYEVSGTVGRIGL

-595 RIFVSFSD
+595 RIFIPLSK
-603 AELKENIKRS
+603 AKLKDNIQRS
-613 IRNPMS
+613 IHNPMS
-619 LIYVNDDKSKE
+619 LIYVNDDNSNE
-630 QAYYIFRDKKGNIK
+630 QAYYISRNKEGNIV
-644 GKSAVNWFGTPPF
+644 GKWPVNWFGNPSF
-657 IKDNKKSITEVN
+657 NDGKSIAEVN
-669 LWSDNSRGIVFTPQ
+669 LWSDNS
-683 GAFNDSQGKY
+683 QGKFFN
-693 IGPNEET
+693 PQT
-700 LEKIVY
+700 RLEKLVK
-706 PYRDKSSYDPC
+706 PYQDKSSYDPC
-717 PNGWRVPSM
+717 PNGWRVPSV
-726 LRANTTF
+726 LVANTTL
-733 GFNMQDPAQA
+733 GGKN
-743 QVPDKKP
+743 
-750 ERDIPLI
+750 RDIPMI
-757 LSPFGPKTF
+757 LSPFGPKTLE
-766 GHNEGRAYII
+766 HNNNQLYTIT
-776 KPTNDDMDDFLKGI
+776 PTNDGIPNFLRGI
-790 KMYSDM
+790 KMYPEM

-830 ETYLWTATMER
+830 ETYLWTATMGR
-841 RDQLSILTTNPI
+841 WWKDDIKTVNPM
-853 ALRIIPD
+853 ALRIVPD
-860 LNQKQEKDIPDP
+860 LNQKKYIPDP
-872 KMPSVR
+872 NMPSLKGFYV
-878 GRYHYNPVF
+878 YNPLF

-922 TYPTFTDGL
+922 AYPTFTDGL
-931 ENPNSYQIVK
+931 ENPNTYQIVK
-941 KPVESIIK
+941 KTTESIIK

-970 NTNYND
+970 NTNYNN
-976 LRVNVHWTTN
+976 LKVNVHWTTN

-1022 AVVTLHNGSIA
+1022 AIVTLHNGSIA

-1041 IWVTDSEVETVRYVT
+1041 IWVTDSEVKTVRYVT
-1056 AQDNTAAYNY
+1056 AEPNTAAYNY
-1066 INYAPNDHVI
+1066 INYVNDDHVI
-1076 DSEFMDRNL
+1076 DSEFMARNL
-1085 GALDAFPSVV
+1085 GALDVFPSVV

-1101 VQELNKIKVSGGMQ
+1101 IQELSKIKVSGGMQ

-1147 TSYTELNGGNYESKF
+1147 TSYTELNSGNYESRF
-1162 VVPYNSYANNVI
+1162 VVPYNNYANNVVS
-1174 LTDKISDKVSKVLSY
+1174 TDKISYKVSKVLSY

-1197 MIPSKQAPPHK
+1197 MIPSKQAPLHK
-1208 NMRTYTNGTDWL
+1208 NMQAYTNGTDWL

-1244 EGWRVPDASHVDTNA
+1244 EGWRVPDASHVDITPP
-1259 DRDFGRSPWG
+1259 RDFGRSPWG
-1269 KRNRKKREYINGWYS
+1269 RKERDRTKNEFLNIWYK
-1284 IEGYFN
+1284 IEGFYK
-1290 GKIIKSSLGYVF
+1290 GRTIKSPQNQSLGYVF
-1302 EDGGYY
+1302 EDAGYH

-1322 VLYGDAIT
+1322 MTDGHAIT

-1346 DALLGRPQAL
+1346 SALLGRPLAL
-1356 VIDKNGAMSV
+1356 VIDKGNGAMSM
-1366 FENSL
+1366 FENYL
-1371 DPYFAMNCRCVKIKT
+1371 DPYFAMNCRCIKIKT

-1410 KPLPA
+1410 KPLAA

>member
-20 SVVSKFDAAPS
+20 SLVSKFDVAS
-31 GANSVTFVD
+31 NGANSVAFVD
-40 KSIGAPISYQ
+40 KSIGTPISYQ

-91 SVRTLEVSNISTK
+91 SVRTLEVSYTVAK
-104 ELDLSTGTKENGT
+104 EIDLSTGTKEDGT

-122 GEKDTDWTHYL
+122 GEKDTDWTHL
-133 DEKLTIGT
+133 DEKMTIRT
-141 IPFTRK
+141 IPYTRK
-147 PYVTAQPQYDSWSS
+147 PYLNKTNNPVFGSWES
-161 ALLKGK
+161 AELNKK
-167 ASVTRWITTNTGGK
+167 TSVTRWITTNSRGK
-181 DTRCYYVSKTF
+181 DNRCYYVSKTF
-192 KVPTEGT
+192 KVPAEGI
-199 LDLKALAYTRNWV
+199 LNLKVLAFTRNWV
-212 YLVKK
+212 SLVRK
-217 NPDGTKD
+217 NPEGKDIPVERITQTKF
-224 KKRIAK
+224 
-230 TNWVEHEKAPK
+230 VQPGPK
-241 GWLNSRTPEVIDYKL
+241 GWLNSENPEVVNYKL
-256 EQGEYYIMVE
+256 EQGEYYIKVE
-266 VYTGLS
+266 VYTGSGL
-272 NDKPSIDVNA
+272 DKQSIDVNA
-282 KVSLSKGINAV
+282 KVGLGVGIKAV
-293 LSPPADF
+293 LSPPAEF
-300 KANPPTI
+300 KANATTV

-314 FSNISAGAPV
+314 FSNISVGTPV
-324 SQIWK
+324 SQSWT
-329 FTDAGSYV
+329 FTDAGNHV
-337 KDTQKN
+337 TDKQKN

-358 SVNYDNQIV
+358 FVDYGNQIV
-367 SSLSIDNYIKVQ
+367 SSLSIDNYMKVA

-446 YQLEIIGSGEFAK
+446 YQLEIIGSGESAK

-464 NKAKEGNALVVYKVN
+464 NKAKEGNALIVYKVN

-494 SKGTSYMAY
+494 SKGTDYMAY
-503 DKTKRLRNNGVQ
+503 DETKRLRNNGVE

-566 DFYEVSGSIGRIGL
+566 DFYEVSGTVGRIGL

-657 IKDNKKSITEVN
+657 IKDNKKSIAEVN
-669 LWSDNSRGIVFTPQ
+669 LWSDNS
-683 GAFNDSQGKY
+683 QGKFFN
-693 IGPNEET
+693 PQT
-700 LEKIVY
+700 PLEKLVK
-706 PYRDKSSYDPC
+706 PYQDKSSYDPC
-717 PNGWRVPSM
+717 PNGWRVPSV
-726 LRANTTF
+726 LVANTTL
-733 GFNMQDPAQA
+733 GGEN
-743 QVPDKKP
+743 
-750 ERDIPLI
+750 RDIPMI
-757 LSPFGPKTF
+757 LSPFGPKTLE
-766 GHNEGRAYII
+766 HNNNQLYTIT
-776 KPTNDDMDDFLKGI
+776 PTNDGIPNFLRGI
-790 KMYSDM
+790 KMYPEM
-796 GADLSSVNGQNMG
+796 GADLSSVNGYNIG

-821 QGGRYTDMH
+821 QAGRYTDMH
-830 ETYLWTATMER
+830 ETYLWTATMGR
-841 RDQLSILTTNPI
+841 WWRDDIKTVNPM

-860 LNQKQEKDIPDP
+860 PAQSDIPDP
-872 KMPSVR
+872 KMSSVI
-878 GRYHYNPVF
+878 GRYKYNPLF

-970 NTNYND
+970 STNYNN
-976 LRVNVHWTTN
+976 LKVNIHWTTN

-996 KTNPANLA
+996 KTNPASLA

-1022 AVVTLHNGSIA
+1022 AVVTLHNGSIT
-1033 NPVYWSWH
+1033 NPAYWSWH
-1041 IWVTDSEVETVRYVT
+1041 IWVTDSEIETVRYVT
-1056 AQDNTAAYNY
+1056 AEPNIAAYNY
-1066 INYAPNDHVI
+1066 INYVAKDHVI

-1126 FINPDGSSYSI
+1126 FINPDGSFYSI

-1147 TSYTELNGGNYESKF
+1147 TSYTELNGGNYESRF
-1162 VVPYNSYANNVI
+1162 VVPYNNYANNVTS
-1174 LTDKISDKVSKVLSY
+1174 TDKISDKVSKVLSY

-1197 MIPSKQAPPHK
+1197 MIPSKQTPPHK
-1208 NMRTYTNGTDWL
+1208 NKPAYTNGTDWL

-1227 SDRWGRAD
+1227 SDR
-1235 RKSPFDPCP
+1235 
-1244 EGWRVPDASHVDTNA
+1244 
-1259 DRDFGRSPWG
+1259 
-1269 KRNRKKREYINGWYS
+1269 
-1284 IEGYFN
+1284 
-1290 GKIIKSSLGYVF
+1290 
-1302 EDGGYY
+1302 
-1308 IGNYPFTGARGYRN
+1308 
-1322 VLYGDAIT
+1322 
-1330 SKVNERHMG
+1330 
-1339 VWTSAMG
+1339 
-1346 DALLGRPQAL
+1346 
-1356 VIDKNGAMSV
+1356 
-1366 FENSL
+1366 
-1371 DPYFAMNCRCVKIKT
+1371 
-1386 TADGKQEGAIP
+1386 
-1397 RLPIPKY
+1397 
-1404 TVAQPA
+1404 
-1410 KPLPA
+1410 
-1415 NTVQNMLKE
+1415 
-1424 EKTLK
+1424 
-1429 AYPNPVTDIL
+1429 
-1439 MIDGEPGKEYFYQ
+1439 
-1452 LYDKNGK
+1452 
-1459 MLKEGKFVNN
+1459 
-1469 QINISN
+1469 
-1475 LLPDI
+1475 
-1480 YLIRINNSKEAIKII
+1480 
-1495 KK
+1495 

>member
-20 SVVSKFDAAPS
+20 SLVSKFDVAS
-31 GANSVTFVD
+31 NGANSVAFVD
-40 KSIGAPISYQ
+40 KSIGTPRSYQ

-70 SSPGKYSVKLKVTDA
+70 SSSGKYSVKLKVTDA
-85 KGVTST
+85 KGITST
-91 SVRTLEVSNISTK
+91 SVRTLEVSYYTVAGAK
-104 ELDLSTGTKENGT
+104 EIDLRTGTKEDGT

-122 GEKDTDWTHYL
+122 GEKDPDWTYISS
-133 DEKLTIGT
+133 KGVKAV
-141 IPFTRK
+141 PYTRK
-147 PYVTAQPQYDSWSS
+147 PYVTTSPQYNTWAS
-161 ALLKGK
+161 ASLEGK
-167 ASVTRWITTNTGGK
+167 SSVTRWITSDSRERG
-181 DTRCYYVSKTF
+181 DHYYVSKDFEIATD
-192 KVPTEGT
+192 G
-199 LDLKALAYTRNWV
+199 LLSLKALAFKKNWV

-217 NPDGTKD
+217 NPNGTETETE
-224 KKRIAK
+224 ISQ
-230 TNWVEHEKAPK
+230 TNSDVI
-241 GWLNSRTPEVIDYKL
+241 GWFNSKNPEVTHKL
-256 EQGEYYIMVE
+256 EKGKYYIKIKVSTDL
-266 VYTGLS
+266 VF
-272 NDKPSIDVNA
+272 DKQSIDVNA
-282 KVSLSKGINAV
+282 KVGLRVGIKAV
-293 LSPPADF
+293 LSPPVDF
-300 KANPPTI
+300 KANATTV
-307 NFGENVQ
+307 NFGTNVQ
-314 FSNISAGAPV
+314 FSNISAGIPV
-324 SQIWK
+324 SQSWT
-329 FTDAGSYV
+329 FTDAGTHV
-337 KDTQKN
+337 TDKQKN

-358 SVNYDNQIV
+358 FVDYGKQLV
-367 SSLSIDNYIKVQ
+367 SSLSIDNYIKVA

-420 GAVPNGQAVAEVY
+420 GTVPNGQAVAEVY

-446 YQLEIIGSGEFAK
+446 YQLEIIGSGESAK
-459 IKVPV
+459 IKVPI
-464 NKAKEGNALVVYKVN
+464 NKAKEGNALIVYKVN

-561 ATRGW
+561 VTRGW
-566 DFYEVSGSIGRIGL
+566 DFYEVSGTVGRVGNI
-580 ANSQNNNV
+580 NSHNNNV
-588 VKKIDET
+588 TKSLERNMVKY
-595 RIFVSFSD
+595 VSFSD

-619 LIYVNDDKSKE
+619 LIYVNYDNSDK
-630 QAYYIFRDKKGNIK
+630 QAYYNGNTDLP
-644 GKSAVNWFGTPPF
+644 VNWFGTPSF
-657 IKDNKKSITEVN
+657 IKDKRSIAKVN
-669 LWSDNSRGIVFTPQ
+669 LWSDNSQGGVSNPW

-693 IGPNEET
+693 IGPNEEN
-700 LEKIVY
+700 LEKIVS

-726 LRANTTF
+726 LTANTTF
-733 GFNMQDPAQA
+733 GLNMQDPAQA
-743 QVPDKKP
+743 QVPNKQL
-750 ERDIPLI
+750 EQDIPLI

-766 GHNEGRAYII
+766 KHNKGEVYTI

-796 GADLSSVNGQNMG
+796 GADLSSVNGQNIG
-809 VFPGTGLLSRTT
+809 VFPGTGMLSRFEHK
-821 QGGRYTDMH
+821 GEYSDMH
-830 ETYLWTATMER
+830 ETYLWTATMGR
-841 RDQLSILTTNPI
+841 WDLSSILTTKPI
-853 ALRIIPD
+853 SFRTIPD
-860 LNQKQEKDIPDP
+860 LNQKQDIPDP
-872 KMPSVR
+872 KMPSVI
-878 GRYHYNPVF
+878 GRYVYNPMY
-887 WERTSSDAMGVRC
+887 WWRYSSDAMGVRC

-922 TYPTFTDGL
+922 AYPTFTDGL

-1147 TSYTELNGGNYESKF
+1147 TSYTELNGGNYESRF

-1208 NMRTYTNGTDWL
+1208 NMPIYTNGTDWL

-1244 EGWRVPDASHVDTNA
+1244 EGWRVPDASHVDTNTY
-1259 DRDFGRSPWG
+1259 RDFGRSPWG
-1269 KRNRKKREYINGWYS
+1269 KRNRIKGKYINEWYS

-1322 VLYGDAIT
+1322 VLYGGAIT

-1346 DALLGRPQAL
+1346 DALLGRPRAL

-1404 TVAQPA
+1404 TVPKPA
-1410 KPLPA
+1410 KPLAA

-1424 EKTLK
+1424 KKTLK

>member
-20 SVVSKFDAAPS
+20 SLVSKFDVAS
-31 GANSVTFVD
+31 NGANSVAFVD
-40 KSIGAPISYQ
+40 KSIGTPISYQ

-91 SVRTLEVSNISTK
+91 SVRTLEVSYTVAK
-104 ELDLSTGTKENGT
+104 EIDLSTGTKEDGT

-122 GEKDTDWTHYL
+122 GEKDTDWTHL
-133 DEKLTIGT
+133 DEKMTIRT
-141 IPFTRK
+141 IPYTRK
-147 PYVTAQPQYDSWSS
+147 PYLNKTNNPVFGNWES
-161 ALLKGK
+161 AELNKK
-167 ASVTRWITTNTGGK
+167 TSVTRWITTNSGGK
-181 DTRCYYVSKTF
+181 DNRCYYVSKTF
-192 KVPTEGT
+192 KVPAEGI
-199 LDLKALAYTRNWV
+199 LNLKVLAFTRNWV
-212 YLVKK
+212 SLVRK
-217 NPDGTKD
+217 NPEGKDIPVERITQTKF
-224 KKRIAK
+224 
-230 TNWVEHEKAPK
+230 VQPGPK
-241 GWLNSRTPEVIDYKL
+241 GWLNSENPEVVNYKL
-256 EQGEYYIMVE
+256 EQGEYYIKVE
-266 VYTGLS
+266 VYTGSGL
-272 NDKPSIDVNA
+272 DKQSIDVNA
-282 KVSLSKGINAV
+282 KVGLGVGIKAV

-300 KANPPTI
+300 KANATTV
-307 NFGENVQ
+307 NFGTNVQ
-314 FSNISAGAPV
+314 FSNISAGTPV
-324 SQIWK
+324 SQSWT
-329 FTDAGSYV
+329 FTDAGNHV
-337 KDTQKN
+337 TDKQKN

-358 SVNYDNQIV
+358 FVDYGNQTV
-367 SSLSIDNYIKVQ
+367 SSLSIDNYMKVA

-446 YQLEIIGSGEFAK
+446 YQLEIIGSGESAK

-494 SKGTSYMAY
+494 SKGTNYMAY
-503 DKTKRLRNNGVQ
+503 DETKRLRNNGVE

-566 DFYEVSGSIGRIGL
+566 DFYEVSGTVGRIGL

-657 IKDNKKSITEVN
+657 IKDNKKSIAEVN
-669 LWSDNSRGIVFTPQ
+669 LWSDNS
-683 GAFNDSQGKY
+683 QGKFFN
-693 IGPNEET
+693 PQT
-700 LEKIVY
+700 PLEKLVK
-706 PYRDKSSYDPC
+706 PYQDKSSYDPC
-717 PNGWRVPSM
+717 PNGWRVPSV
-726 LRANTTF
+726 LVANTTL
-733 GFNMQDPAQA
+733 GGEN
-743 QVPDKKP
+743 
-750 ERDIPLI
+750 RDIPMI
-757 LSPFGPKTF
+757 LSPFGPKTLE
-766 GHNEGRAYII
+766 HNNNQLYTIT
-776 KPTNDDMDDFLKGI
+776 PTNDGIPNFLRGI
-790 KMYSDM
+790 KMYPEM
-796 GADLSSVNGQNMG
+796 GADLSSVNGYNIG

-821 QGGRYTDMH
+821 QAGRYTDMH
-830 ETYLWTATMER
+830 ETYLWTATMGR
-841 RDQLSILTTNPI
+841 WWRDDIKTVNPM

-860 LNQKQEKDIPDP
+860 PAQSDIPDP
-872 KMPSVR
+872 KMSSVI
-878 GRYHYNPVF
+878 GRYKYNPLF

-922 TYPTFTDGL
+922 IYPTFTDGL

-970 NTNYND
+970 STNYNN
-976 LRVNVHWTTN
+976 LKVNIHWTTN

-996 KTNPANLA
+996 KTNPASLA

-1022 AVVTLHNGSIA
+1022 AVVTLHNGSIT
-1033 NPVYWSWH
+1033 NPAYWSWH
-1041 IWVTDSEVETVRYVT
+1041 IWVTDSEIETVRYVT
-1056 AQDNTAAYNY
+1056 AEPNIAAYNY
-1066 INYAPNDHVI
+1066 INYVAKDHVI

-1147 TSYTELNGGNYESKF
+1147 TSYTELNGGNYESRF
-1162 VVPYNSYANNVI
+1162 VVPYNNYANNVTS
-1174 LTDKISDKVSKVLSY
+1174 TDKISDKVSKVLSY

-1197 MIPSKQAPPHK
+1197 MIPSKQTPPHK
-1208 NMRTYTNGTDWL
+1208 NKPAYTNGTDWL

-1244 EGWRVPDASHVDTNA
+1244 EGWRVPDASHVDISTG
-1259 DRDFGRSPWG
+1259 RDFGRSPWG
-1269 KRNRKKREYINGWYS
+1269 KRNLTKKWEGLQAWYS

-1302 EDGGYY
+1302 EDKGYY
-1308 IGNYPFTGARGYRN
+1308 IGNYPFTGARGHRN
-1322 VLYGDAIT
+1322 VLYGGAIT

-1346 DALLGRPQAL
+1346 DALLGRPRAL
-1356 VIDKNGAMSV
+1356 VIDKNGAMSM
-1366 FENSL
+1366 FEDSL

-1410 KPLPA
+1410 KPLAA

>member
-1 MRKLLLLLN
+1 MRKLLFLLN

-20 SVVSKFDAAPS
+20 SLVSKFDVAPN
-31 GANSVTFVD
+31 GANSVAFVD
-40 KSIGAPISYQ
+40 KSIGTPRSYQ

-70 SSPGKYSVKLKVTDA
+70 SLPGKYSVKLKVTDA
-85 KGVTST
+85 KGITST
-91 SVRTLEVSNISTK
+91 SVRTLEVSYTVAK
-104 ELDLSTGTKENGT
+104 EIDLSTGTKEDGT

-122 GEKDTDWTHYL
+122 GEKDADWTHYL

-141 IPFTRK
+141 VPHTRK
-147 PYVTAQPQYDSWSS
+147 PYLNKTNNPVFGSWES
-161 ALLKGK
+161 AELNKK
-167 ASVTRWITTNTGGK
+167 TSVTRWITTNSRGK
-181 DTRCYYVSKTF
+181 DNRCYYVSKTF
-192 KVPTEGT
+192 KVPAEGI
-199 LDLKALAYTRNWV
+199 LNLKVLAFTRNWV
-212 YLVKK
+212 SLVRK
-217 NPDGTKD
+217 NPEGKDIPVERITQTKF
-224 KKRIAK
+224 
-230 TNWVEHEKAPK
+230 VQPGPK
-241 GWLNSRTPEVIDYKL
+241 GWLNSENPEVVNYKL
-256 EQGEYYIMVE
+256 EQGEYYIKVE
-266 VYTGLS
+266 VYTGSGL
-272 NDKPSIDVNA
+272 DKQSIDVNA
-282 KVSLSKGINAV
+282 KVGLGVGIKAV

-300 KANPPTI
+300 KANATTV
-307 NFGENVQ
+307 NFGTNVQ
-314 FSNISAGAPV
+314 FSNISAGTPV
-324 SQIWK
+324 SQSWT
-329 FTDAGSYV
+329 FTDAGNHV
-337 KDTQKN
+337 TDKQKN

-358 SVNYDNQIV
+358 LVDYGNQIV
-367 SSLSIDNYIKVQ
+367 SSLSIDNYMKVA

-411 WKNGLHIEG
+411 WKNGPHIEG
-420 GAVPNGQAVAEVY
+420 GVVPNGQAVAEVY

-446 YQLEIIGSGEFAK
+446 YQLEIIGSGESAK
-459 IKVPV
+459 IKVPI

-479 GEIYWSWHVWVTDDP
+479 GKIYWSWHVWVTDDP
-494 SKGTSYMAY
+494 SKGTNYMAY
-503 DKTKRLRNNGVQ
+503 DETKRLRNNGVE
-515 ELIPKAEWGWMD
+515 ELIPKTEWGWMD

-566 DFYEVSGSIGRIGL
+566 DFYEVSGTVGRIGL

-595 RIFVSFSD
+595 RIFIPLSK
-603 AELKENIKRS
+603 AKLKDNIQRS
-613 IRNPMS
+613 IHNPMS
-619 LIYVNDDKSKE
+619 LIYVNDDNSNE
-630 QAYYIFRDKKGNIK
+630 QAYYISRNKEGNVV
-644 GKSAVNWFGTPPF
+644 GKWAVNWFGNPSF
-657 IKDNKKSITEVN
+657 NDGKSIAEVN
-669 LWSDNSRGIVFTPQ
+669 LWSDNS
-683 GAFNDSQGKY
+683 QGKFFN
-693 IGPNEET
+693 PQT
-700 LEKIVY
+700 RLEKLVK
-706 PYRDKSSYDPC
+706 PYQDKSSYDPC
-717 PNGWRVPSM
+717 PNGWRVPSV
-726 LRANTTF
+726 LVANTTL
-733 GFNMQDPAQA
+733 GGKN
-743 QVPDKKP
+743 
-750 ERDIPLI
+750 RDIPMI
-757 LSPFGPKTF
+757 LSPFGPKTLE
-766 GHNEGRAYII
+766 HNNNQLYTIT
-776 KPTNDDMDDFLKGI
+776 PTNDGIPNFLRGI
-790 KMYSDM
+790 KMYPEM

-830 ETYLWTATMER
+830 ETYLWTATMGR
-841 RDQLSILTTNPI
+841 WWKDDIKTVNPM
-853 ALRIIPD
+853 ALRIVPD
-860 LNQKQEKDIPDP
+860 LNQKKYIPDP
-872 KMPSVR
+872 NMPSLKGFYV
-878 GRYHYNPVF
+878 YNPLF

-922 TYPTFTDGL
+922 AYPTFTDGL
-931 ENPNSYQIVK
+931 ENPNTYQIVK
-941 KPVESIIK
+941 KTTESIIK

-970 NTNYND
+970 NTNYNN
-976 LRVNVHWTTN
+976 LKANVHWTTN
-986 KDLIKHVSIS
+986 KDLIRHVSIS
-996 KTNPANLA
+996 KTNPASLA

-1022 AVVTLHNGSIA
+1022 AIVTLHNGSIA

-1041 IWVTDSEVETVRYVT
+1041 IWVTDSEVKTVRYVT
-1056 AQDNTAAYNY
+1056 AEPNTAAYNY
-1066 INYAPNDHVI
+1066 INYVNDDHVI

-1085 GALDAFPSVV
+1085 GALDVFPSVV

-1101 VQELNKIKVSGGMQ
+1101 IQELSKIKVSGGMQ

-1147 TSYTELNGGNYESKF
+1147 TSYTELNSGNYESRF
-1162 VVPYNSYANNVI
+1162 VVPYNNYANNV
-1174 LTDKISDKVSKVLSY
+1174 LSTDKISDKVSKVLTY

-1197 MIPSKQAPPHK
+1197 MIPSKQAPLHK
-1208 NMRTYTNGTDWL
+1208 NMKAYTNGTDWL

-1244 EGWRVPDASHVDTNA
+1244 EGWRVPDASHVDITPP
-1259 DRDFGRSPWG
+1259 RDFGRSPWG
-1269 KRNRKKREYINGWYS
+1269 RKERDRTKNEFLNTWHK
-1284 IEGYFN
+1284 IEGFYK
-1290 GKIIKSSLGYVF
+1290 GKTIKSPQNQSLGYVL
-1302 EDGGYY
+1302 EDKGYY

-1322 VLYGDAIT
+1322 VTDGHAIT
-1330 SKVNERHMG
+1330 SKVNETHMG

-1346 DALLGRPQAL
+1346 SALLGKPLAL
-1356 VIDKNGAMSV
+1356 VIDKNNGAMSV
-1366 FENSL
+1366 FENNL
-1371 DPYFAMNCRCVKIKT
+1371 DPYFAMNCRCIKIKT

-1410 KPLPA
+1410 KPLAA

>member
-1 MRKLLLLLN
+1 
-10 FFVIFNSYGQ
+10 
-20 SVVSKFDAAPS
+20 
-31 GANSVTFVD
+31 
-40 KSIGAPISYQ
+40 
-50 WEFQGGVPAVSTEK
+50 
-64 NPKVSY
+64 
-70 SSPGKYSVKLKVTDA
+70 
-85 KGVTST
+85 
-91 SVRTLEVSNISTK
+91 
-104 ELDLSTGTKENGT
+104 
-117 LMSEN
+117 MSEN
-122 GEKDTDWTHYL
+122 GEKDTDWTHL
-133 DEKLTIGT
+133 DEKMTIRT
-141 IPFTRK
+141 IPYTRK
-147 PYVTAQPQYDSWSS
+147 PYLNKTNNPVFGSWES
-161 ALLKGK
+161 AELNKK
-167 ASVTRWITTNTGGK
+167 TSVTRWITTNSRGK
-181 DTRCYYVSKTF
+181 DNRCYYVSKTF
-192 KVPTEGT
+192 KVPAEGI
-199 LDLKALAYTRNWV
+199 LNLKVLAFTRNWV
-212 YLVKK
+212 SLVRK
-217 NPDGTKD
+217 NPEGKDIPVERITQTKF
-224 KKRIAK
+224 
-230 TNWVEHEKAPK
+230 VQPGPK
-241 GWLNSRTPEVIDYKL
+241 GWLNSENPEVVNYKL
-256 EQGEYYIMVE
+256 EQGEYYIKVE
-266 VYTGLS
+266 VYTGSGL
-272 NDKPSIDVNA
+272 DKQSIDVNA
-282 KVSLSKGINAV
+282 KVGLGVGIKAV
-293 LSPPADF
+293 LSPPAEF
-300 KANPPTI
+300 KANATTV

-314 FSNISAGAPV
+314 FSNISVGTPV
-324 SQIWK
+324 SQSWT
-329 FTDAGSYV
+329 FTDAGNHV
-337 KDTQKN
+337 TDKQKN

-358 SVNYDNQIV
+358 FVDYGNQIV
-367 SSLSIDNYIKVQ
+367 SSLSIDNYMKVA

-446 YQLEIIGSGEFAK
+446 YQLEIIGSGESAK

-464 NKAKEGNALVVYKVN
+464 NKAKEGNALIVYKVN

-494 SKGTSYMAY
+494 SKGTDYMAY
-503 DKTKRLRNNGVQ
+503 DETKRLRNNGVE

-566 DFYEVSGSIGRIGL
+566 DFYEVSGTVGRIGL

-657 IKDNKKSITEVN
+657 IKDNKKSIAEVN
-669 LWSDNSRGIVFTPQ
+669 LWSDNS
-683 GAFNDSQGKY
+683 QGKFFN
-693 IGPNEET
+693 PQT
-700 LEKIVY
+700 PLEKLVK
-706 PYRDKSSYDPC
+706 PYQDKSSYDPC
-717 PNGWRVPSM
+717 PNGWRVPSV
-726 LRANTTF
+726 LVANTTL
-733 GFNMQDPAQA
+733 GGEN
-743 QVPDKKP
+743 
-750 ERDIPLI
+750 RDIPMI
-757 LSPFGPKTF
+757 LSPFGPKTLE
-766 GHNEGRAYII
+766 HNNNQLYTIT
-776 KPTNDDMDDFLKGI
+776 PTNDGIPNFLRGI
-790 KMYSDM
+790 KMYPEM
-796 GADLSSVNGQNMG
+796 GADLSSVNGYNIG

-821 QGGRYTDMH
+821 QAGRYTDMH
-830 ETYLWTATMER
+830 ETYLWTATMGR
-841 RDQLSILTTNPI
+841 WWRDDIKTVNPM

-860 LNQKQEKDIPDP
+860 PAQSDIPDP
-872 KMPSVR
+872 KMSSVI
-878 GRYHYNPVF
+878 GRYKYNPLF

-922 TYPTFTDGL
+922 IYPTFTDGL

-970 NTNYND
+970 STNYNN
-976 LRVNVHWTTN
+976 LKVNIHWTTN

-996 KTNPANLA
+996 KTNPASLA

-1022 AVVTLHNGSIA
+1022 AVVTLHNGSIT
-1033 NPVYWSWH
+1033 NPAYWSWH
-1041 IWVTDSEVETVRYVT
+1041 IWVTDSEIETVRYVT
-1056 AQDNTAAYNY
+1056 AEPNIAAYNY
-1066 INYAPNDHVI
+1066 INYVAKDHVI

-1147 TSYTELNGGNYESKF
+1147 TSYTELNGGNYESRF
-1162 VVPYNSYANNVI
+1162 VVPYNNYANNVTS
-1174 LTDKISDKVSKVLSY
+1174 TDKISDKVSKVLSY

-1197 MIPSKQAPPHK
+1197 MIPSKQTPPHK
-1208 NMRTYTNGTDWL
+1208 NKPAYTNGTDWL

-1244 EGWRVPDASHVDTNA
+1244 EGWRVPDASHVDISTG
-1259 DRDFGRSPWG
+1259 RDFGRSPWG
-1269 KRNRKKREYINGWYS
+1269 KRNLTKKWEGLQAWYS

-1302 EDGGYY
+1302 EDKGYY
-1308 IGNYPFTGARGYRN
+1308 IGNYPFTGARGHRN
-1322 VLYGDAIT
+1322 VLYGGAIT

-1346 DALLGRPQAL
+1346 DALLGRPRAL
-1356 VIDKNGAMSV
+1356 VIDKNGAMSM
-1366 FENSL
+1366 FEDSL

-1410 KPLPA
+1410 KPLAA

>member
-1 MRKLLLLLN
+1 M
-10 FFVIFNSYGQ
+10 
-20 SVVSKFDAAPS
+20 SKFDVAS
-31 GANSVTFVD
+31 NGANSVAFVD
-40 KSIGAPISYQ
+40 KSIIGTPISYQ

-64 NPKVSY
+64 SPKVSY

-91 SVRTLEVSNISTK
+91 SVRTLEVSYTVAK
-104 ELDLSTGTKENGT
+104 EIDLSTGTKENGT

-141 IPFTRK
+141 IPHTRK

-161 ALLKGK
+161 ASLKGK
-167 ASVTRWITTNTGGK
+167 ALVTRWITTNTGGK

-282 KVSLSKGINAV
+282 KVSLGKGINAV

-300 KANPPTI
+300 KANPTII

-314 FSNISAGAPV
+314 FSNISAGTPV
-324 SQIWK
+324 RQSWT
-329 FTDAGSYV
+329 FTDAGNHV
-337 KDTQKN
+337 TDKQKN

-358 SVNYDNQIV
+358 TVDYDKKM
-367 SSLSIDNYIKVQ
+367 SSTLSIDNYIKVQ

-446 YQLEIIGSGEFAK
+446 YQLEIIGSRESAK

-464 NKAKEGNALVVYKVN
+464 NKAKEGNALIVYKVN

-494 SKGTSYMAY
+494 SKGTNYMAY
-503 DKTKRLRNNGVQ
+503 DKTKRLRNDGVK

-561 ATRGW
+561 VTRGW
-566 DFYEVSGSIGRIGL
+566 DFYEVSGTVGRVGNI
-580 ANSQNNNV
+580 NSHNNNV
-588 VKKIDET
+588 TKSLEGNMVEY
-595 RIFVSFSD
+595 VSFSD

-630 QAYYIFRDKKGNIK
+630 QAYYIFRDKDGKIK

-657 IKDNKKSITEVN
+657 IKDERSIAKVN
-669 LWSDNSRGIVFTPQ
+669 LWSDNSQGGVSNPW

-700 LEKIVY
+700 LEKIVS

-726 LRANTTF
+726 LTANTTF
-733 GFNMQDPAQA
+733 GLNMQDPAQA
-743 QVPDKKP
+743 QVPNK
-750 ERDIPLI
+750 ELEQDIPLI

-766 GHNEGRAYII
+766 KHNKGQVYTI

-790 KMYSDM
+790 KMYPEM

-809 VFPGTGLLSRTT
+809 VFPGTGMLSRVEHD
-821 QGGRYTDMH
+821 GEYSDMH
-830 ETYLWTATMER
+830 ETYLWTATMGR
-841 RDQLSILTTNPI
+841 WDLSSILTTKPI
-853 ALRIIPD
+853 SFRTVPDLSRKDIIPD
-860 LNQKQEKDIPDP
+860 PN
-872 KMPSVR
+872 MPSLR
-878 GRYHYNPVF
+878 GLYAYNPLY

-908 NEYDFPTEYFRDEV
+908 NEYDFPTEYFRDEI

-970 NTNYND
+970 NTNYNN
-976 LRVNVHWTTN
+976 LKVNVHWTTN

-1011 NVKITPNQSGN
+1011 NVKITANQSGN
-1022 AVVTLHNGSIA
+1022 AVVTLHNGSIV

-1041 IWVTDSEVETVRYVT
+1041 IWVTDSEVKTVRYVT
-1056 AQDNTAAYNY
+1056 TEPNTAAYNY
-1066 INYAPNDHVI
+1066 INYADDDHVI

-1095 NANSPS
+1095 KIESPS

-1126 FINPDGSSYSI
+1126 FINPDGSSYFI
-1137 YLGNTNAAGQ
+1137 YLGNTNAVGQ
-1147 TSYTELNGGNYESKF
+1147 TSYTELNSGNYESRF
-1162 VVPYNSYANNVI
+1162 VVPYKSYANNV
-1174 LTDKISDKVSKVLSY
+1174 LSTDKISDKVSKVLSY

-1197 MIPSKQAPPHK
+1197 MIPSKQVIRHK
-1208 NMRTYTNGTDWL
+1208 NTTAYTNGMDWL
-1220 IDEANIA
+1220 IDESNIA

-1244 EGWRVPDASHVDTNA
+1244 EGWRVPDASHVDITPP
-1259 DRDFGRSPWG
+1259 RDFGRSPWG
-1269 KRNRKKREYINGWYS
+1269 KGKRDRTKKEFLNGWYS
-1284 IEGYFN
+1284 IEEYFN

-1322 VLYGDAIT
+1322 VLYGGAIT
-1330 SKVNERHMG
+1330 SKVNETHMG

-1346 DALLGRPQAL
+1346 DALLGRPRAL

-1404 TVAQPA
+1404 TVPKPA
-1410 KPLPA
+1410 KPLAA

-1439 MIDGEPGKEYFYQ
+1439 MIDGESGKEYFYQ

>member
-1 MRKLLLLLN
+1 MRKLLFLLN

-20 SVVSKFDAAPS
+20 SLVSKFDVAS
-31 GANSVTFVD
+31 NGANLVTFVD
-40 KSIGAPISYQ
+40 KSIGSPKSYQ

-91 SVRTLEVSNISTK
+91 SVRTLEVSYTVAK
-104 ELDLSTGTKENGT
+104 EIDLSTGTKEDGT

-122 GEKDTDWTHYL
+122 GEKDADWTYISS
-133 DEKLTIGT
+133 KGVKTV
-141 IPFTRK
+141 PYTRK
-147 PYVTAQPQYDSWSS
+147 PYATNSS
-161 ALLKGK
+161 KYNTWASASLKEVS
-167 ASVTRWITTNTGGK
+167 SVTRWITTDSRERGYH
-181 DTRCYYVSKTF
+181 YYVSKDF
-192 KVPTEGT
+192 EIVTEG
-199 LDLKALAYTRNWV
+199 LLNLRALAFSRNWV

-217 NPDGTKD
+217 NLDGTE
-224 KKRIAK
+224 
-230 TNWVEHEKAPK
+230 VEEEI
-241 GWLNSRTPEVIDYKL
+241 SRTAWVNNTTLGWWNSMNPEVVDHKL
-256 EQGEYYIMVE
+256 EKGKYYVKVKISANS
-266 VYTGLS
+266 GL
-272 NDKPSIDVNA
+272 DKQSIDVNA
-282 KVSLSKGINAV
+282 KVSLGKGINAV

-300 KANPPTI
+300 KANATTV
-307 NFGENVQ
+307 NFGANVQ
-314 FSNISAGAPV
+314 FSNISAGTPV
-324 SQIWK
+324 RQSWT
-329 FTDAGSYV
+329 FTDAGNHV
-337 KDTQKN
+337 TDKQKN

-358 SVNYDNQIV
+358 TVDYDKKM
-367 SSLSIDNYIKVQ
+367 SSTLSIDNYIKVE

-420 GAVPNGQAVAEVY
+420 GAVPNGQVVAEVY

-446 YQLEIIGSGEFAK
+446 YQLEIIGSGESAK

-464 NKAKEGNALVVYKVN
+464 NKAKEGNALIVYKVN

-561 ATRGW
+561 VTRGW
-566 DFYEVSGSIGRIGL
+566 DFYEVSGTVGRVGNI
-580 ANSQNNNV
+580 NSHNNNV
-588 VKKIDET
+588 TKSLERNMVKY
-595 RIFVSFSD
+595 VSFSD

-619 LIYVNDDKSKE
+619 LIYVNYDNSDK
-630 QAYYIFRDKKGNIK
+630 QAYYNGN
-644 GKSAVNWFGTPPF
+644 ADLPVNWFGTPSF
-657 IKDNKKSITEVN
+657 IKDKRSIAKVN
-669 LWSDNSRGIVFTPQ
+669 LWSDNSQGGVSNPW

-693 IGPNEET
+693 IGPNEEN
-700 LEKIVY
+700 LEKIVS

-726 LRANTTF
+726 LTANTTF
-733 GFNMQDPAQA
+733 GLNMQDPAQA
-743 QVPDKKP
+743 QVPNKEP
-750 ERDIPLI
+750 EQDIPLI

-766 GHNEGRAYII
+766 GHNEGKAYII

-796 GADLSSVNGQNMG
+796 GADLSSVNGQNIG
-809 VFPGTGLLSRTT
+809 VFPGTGMLSRFEHKG
-821 QGGRYTDMH
+821 QYSDMH
-830 ETYLWTATMER
+830 ETYLWTATMGR
-841 RDQLSILTTNPI
+841 WDLSSILTTKPI
-853 ALRIIPD
+853 SFRTIPD
-860 LNQKQEKDIPDP
+860 LNQKQDIPDP
-872 KMPSVR
+872 KMPSVI
-878 GRYHYNPVF
+878 GRYAYNPMY
-887 WERTSSDAMGVRC
+887 WWRYSSDAMGVRC

-1147 TSYTELNGGNYESKF
+1147 TSYTELNGGNYESRF

-1208 NMRTYTNGTDWL
+1208 NMPIYTNGTDWL

-1244 EGWRVPDASHVDTNA
+1244 EGWRVPDASHVDTNTY
-1259 DRDFGRSPWG
+1259 RDFGRSPWG
-1269 KRNRKKREYINGWYS
+1269 KRNRIKGKYINEWYS

-1322 VLYGDAIT
+1322 VLYGGAIT
-1330 SKVNERHMG
+1330 SKVNKTHMG

-1346 DALLGRPQAL
+1346 DALLGRPRAL

-1404 TVAQPA
+1404 TVPKPA
-1410 KPLPA
+1410 KPLAA

-1439 MIDGEPGKEYFYQ
+1439 MIDGESGKEYFYQ

-1480 YLIRINNSKEAIKII
+1480 YLIRINNSKETIKII

>member
-1 MRKLLLLLN
+1 M
-10 FFVIFNSYGQ
+10 SYT
-20 SVVSKFDAAPS
+20 V
-31 GANSVTFVD
+31 
-40 KSIGAPISYQ
+40 
-50 WEFQGGVPAVSTEK
+50 
-64 NPKVSY
+64 
-70 SSPGKYSVKLKVTDA
+70 A
-85 KGVTST
+85 K
-91 SVRTLEVSNISTK
+91 EI
-104 ELDLSTGTKENGT
+104 DLSTGTKEDGT

-122 GEKDTDWTHYL
+122 GEKDADWTHYL

-141 IPFTRK
+141 VPHTRK
-147 PYVTAQPQYDSWSS
+147 PYLNKTNNPVFGNWES
-161 ALLKGK
+161 AELNKK
-167 ASVTRWITTNTGGK
+167 TSVTRWITTNSRGK
-181 DTRCYYVSKTF
+181 DNRCYYVSKTF
-192 KVPTEGT
+192 KVPTEGI
-199 LDLKALAYTRNWV
+199 LNLKVLAFTRNWV

-217 NPDGTKD
+217 NPNGTEDSKQITRT
-224 KKRIAK
+224 KFIQPG
-230 TNWVEHEKAPK
+230 PK
-241 GWLNSRTPEVIDYKL
+241 GWLNSENPEVGNYKL
-256 EQGEYYIMVE
+256 EQGEYYIKVE
-266 VYTGLS
+266 VYTGSDL
-272 NDKPSIDVNA
+272 DKQSIDVNA
-282 KVSLSKGINAV
+282 KVGLGVGIKAV

-300 KANPPTI
+300 KANATTV
-307 NFGENVQ
+307 NFGTNVQ
-314 FSNISAGAPV
+314 FSNISAGTPV
-324 SQIWK
+324 SQSWT
-329 FTDAGSYV
+329 FTDAGNHV
-337 KDTQKN
+337 TDKQKN

-358 SVNYDNQIV
+358 LVDYGKQIV
-367 SSLSIDNYIKVQ
+367 SSLSIDNYMKVA

-446 YQLEIIGSGEFAK
+446 YQLEIIGSGESAK

-494 SKGTSYMAY
+494 SKGTNYMAY
-503 DKTKRLRNNGVQ
+503 DETKRLRNNGVE

-566 DFYEVSGSIGRIGL
+566 DFYEVSGSIGRVGNI
-580 ANSQNNNV
+580 NSHNNNV
-588 VKKIDET
+588 TKSLERDMVMYVPFTKAKLKDNI
-595 RIFVSFSD
+595 
-603 AELKENIKRS
+603 ELS
-613 IRNPMS
+613 IHNPMN
-619 LIYVNDDKSKE
+619 LIYVNDDNSKE
-630 QAYYIFRDKKGNIK
+630 QAYYRYYKD
-644 GKSAVNWFGTPPF
+644 GKLVGKWPVNWFGSPSFNDGRSTA
-657 IKDNKKSITEVN
+657 EAN
-669 LWSDNSRGIVFTPQ
+669 LWSDNS
-683 GAFNDSQGKY
+683 QGKFFN
-693 IGPNEET
+693 P
-700 LEKIVY
+700 KISPKKLVK
-706 PYRDKSSYDPC
+706 PYHDKSSYDPC
-717 PNGWRVPSM
+717 PNGWRVPSV
-726 LRANTTF
+726 LTANKTLGE
-733 GFNMQDPAQA
+733 GFVYSRN
-743 QVPDKKP
+743 
-750 ERDIPLI
+750 IPMEF
-757 LSPFGPKTF
+757 SPYGPKTSE
-766 GHNEGRAYII
+766 HNKNDLYTVM
-776 KPTNDDMDDFLKGI
+776 PTNDKMPNFLKGI
-790 KMYSDM
+790 KMYPEI

-809 VFPGTGLLSRTT
+809 VFPGTGMLSRIEHS
-821 QGGRYTDMH
+821 GEYSDMH
-830 ETYLWTATMER
+830 ETYLWTATMVRWWDEK
-841 RDQLSILTTNPI
+841 QAVNPI

-860 LNQKQEKDIPDP
+860 PAQSDIPDP
-872 KMPSVR
+872 EMSSVI
-878 GRYHYNPVF
+878 GRYKYNPLF

-922 TYPTFTDGL
+922 AYPTFTDGL

-941 KPVESIIK
+941 KTTESIVK

-970 NTNYND
+970 NTNYNN
-976 LRVNVHWTTN
+976 LKVNVHWTTN

-1022 AVVTLHNGSIA
+1022 AVVTLHNGSIT

-1041 IWVTDSEVETVRYVT
+1041 IWVTDSEVKTVRYVT
-1056 AQDNTAAYNY
+1056 AEPNTAAYNY
-1066 INYAPNDHVI
+1066 INYVAKDHII
-1076 DSEFMDRNL
+1076 DFEFMDRNL

-1137 YLGNTNAAGQ
+1137 YLGNTNAVGQ
-1147 TSYTELNGGNYESKF
+1147 TSYTELNGGNYESRF

-1208 NMRTYTNGTDWL
+1208 NQPAYTNGTDWL

-1244 EGWRVPDASHVDTNA
+1244 EGWRVPDASHVDIATG
-1259 DRDFGRSPWG
+1259 RDFGRSPWG
-1269 KRNRKKREYINGWYS
+1269 KRNWAEWKGLQKWYS
-1284 IEGYFN
+1284 IQGYFN

-1302 EDGGYY
+1302 EDKGYY
-1308 IGNYPFTGARGYRN
+1308 IGNYPFTGARGHRN
-1322 VLYGDAIT
+1322 VLYGGAIT

-1346 DALLGRPQAL
+1346 DALLGRPRAL
-1356 VIDKNGAMSV
+1356 VIDKNGVMSM

-1410 KPLPA
+1410 KPLA
-1415 NTVQNMLKE
+1415 VNTVQNMLKE

-1439 MIDGEPGKEYFYQ
+1439 MIDGDPGKEYFYQ

>member
-20 SVVSKFDAAPS
+20 SVVSKFDAAPGS
-31 GANSVTFVD
+31 ANSVTFVD
-40 KSIGAPISYQ
+40 KSIGTPISYQ

-91 SVRTLEVSNISTK
+91 SVRTLEVSYTVAK
-104 ELDLSTGTKENGT
+104 EIDLSTGTKEDGT

-122 GEKDTDWTHYL
+122 GEKDTDWTHL
-133 DEKLTIGT
+133 DEKMTIRT
-141 IPFTRK
+141 IPYTRK
-147 PYVTAQPQYDSWSS
+147 PYLNKTNNPVFGSWES
-161 ALLKGK
+161 AELNKK
-167 ASVTRWITTNTGGK
+167 TSVTRWITTNSRGK
-181 DTRCYYVSKTF
+181 DNRCYYVSKTF
-192 KVPTEGT
+192 KVPAEGI
-199 LDLKALAYTRNWV
+199 LNLKVLAFTRNWV
-212 YLVKK
+212 SLVRK
-217 NPDGTKD
+217 NPEGKDIPVERITQTKF
-224 KKRIAK
+224 
-230 TNWVEHEKAPK
+230 VQPGPK
-241 GWLNSRTPEVIDYKL
+241 GWLNSENPEVVNYKL
-256 EQGEYYIMVE
+256 EQGEYYIKVE
-266 VYTGLS
+266 VYTGSGL
-272 NDKPSIDVNA
+272 DKQSIDVNA
-282 KVSLSKGINAV
+282 KVGLGVGIKAV

-300 KANPPTI
+300 KANATTV
-307 NFGENVQ
+307 NFGTNVQ
-314 FSNISAGAPV
+314 FSNISAGTPV
-324 SQIWK
+324 SQSWT
-329 FTDAGSYV
+329 FTDAGNHV
-337 KDTQKN
+337 TDKQKN

-358 SVNYDNQIV
+358 FVDYGNQIV
-367 SSLSIDNYIKVQ
+367 SSLSIDNYMKVA

-446 YQLEIIGSGEFAK
+446 YQLEIIGSGESAK

-494 SKGTSYMAY
+494 SKGTNYMAY
-503 DKTKRLRNNGVQ
+503 DETKRLRNNGVE

-566 DFYEVSGSIGRIGL
+566 DFYEVSGTVGRIGL

-657 IKDNKKSITEVN
+657 IKDNKKSIAEVN
-669 LWSDNSRGIVFTPQ
+669 LWSDNS
-683 GAFNDSQGKY
+683 QGKFFN
-693 IGPNEET
+693 PQT
-700 LEKIVY
+700 QLEKLVK
-706 PYRDKSSYDPC
+706 PYQDKSSYDPC
-717 PNGWRVPSM
+717 PNGWRVPSV
-726 LRANTTF
+726 LVANTTL
-733 GFNMQDPAQA
+733 GGEN
-743 QVPDKKP
+743 
-750 ERDIPLI
+750 RDIPMI
-757 LSPFGPKTF
+757 LSPFGPKTLE
-766 GHNEGRAYII
+766 HNNNQLYTIT
-776 KPTNDDMDDFLKGI
+776 PTNDGIPDFLRGI
-790 KMYSDM
+790 KMYSEM
-796 GADLSSVNGQNMG
+796 GADLSSVNGYNMG

-821 QGGRYTDMH
+821 QAGRYTDMH
-830 ETYLWTATMER
+830 ETYLWTATMGR
-841 RDQLSILTTNPI
+841 WWRDDIKTVNPM

-860 LNQKQEKDIPDP
+860 LAQSDIPDP
-872 KMPSVR
+872 KMSSVI
-878 GRYHYNPVF
+878 GRYKYNPLF

-970 NTNYND
+970 STNYNN
-976 LRVNVHWTTN
+976 LKVNIHWTTN

-996 KTNPANLA
+996 KTNPASLA

-1022 AVVTLHNGSIA
+1022 AVVTLHNGSIT
-1033 NPVYWSWH
+1033 NPAYWSWH
-1041 IWVTDSEVETVRYVT
+1041 IWVTDSEIETVRYVT
-1056 AQDNTAAYNY
+1056 AEPNIAAYNY
-1066 INYAPNDHVI
+1066 INYVAKDHVI

-1101 VQELNKIKVSGGMQ
+1101 VQELDKIKVSGGMQ

-1126 FINPDGSSYSI
+1126 FINPDGSFYSI
-1137 YLGNTNAAGQ
+1137 YLGNTNDIGQ
-1147 TSYTELNGGNYESKF
+1147 TSYTELNGGKYESRF
-1162 VVPYNSYANNVI
+1162 VVPYNNYANNMTS
-1174 LTDKISDKVSKVLSY
+1174 TDKISDKVSKVLSY

-1197 MIPSKQAPPHK
+1197 MIPSKQTPPHK
-1208 NMRTYTNGTDWL
+1208 NKPAYTNGTDWL

-1244 EGWRVPDASHVDTNA
+1244 EGWRVPDASHVDISTG
-1259 DRDFGRSPWG
+1259 RDFGRSPWG
-1269 KRNRKKREYINGWYS
+1269 KRNLTKKWEGLQAWYS

-1302 EDGGYY
+1302 EDKGYY

-1322 VLYGDAIT
+1322 VLYGGAIT

-1346 DALLGRPQAL
+1346 DALLGRPRAL
-1356 VIDKNGAMSV
+1356 VIDKNGAMSM
-1366 FENSL
+1366 FEDSL

-1410 KPLPA
+1410 KPLAA

-1439 MIDGEPGKEYFYQ
+1439 MIDGELGKEYFYQ

>member
-20 SVVSKFDAAPS
+20 SLVSKFDVAS
-31 GANSVTFVD
+31 NGANSVAFVD
-40 KSIGAPISYQ
+40 KSIGTPISYQ

-91 SVRTLEVSNISTK
+91 SVRTLEVSYTVAK
-104 ELDLSTGTKENGT
+104 EIDLSTGTKEDGT

-122 GEKDTDWTHYL
+122 GEKDTDWTHL
-133 DEKLTIGT
+133 DEKMTIRT
-141 IPFTRK
+141 IPYTRK
-147 PYVTAQPQYDSWSS
+147 PYLNKTNNPVFGSWES
-161 ALLKGK
+161 AELNKK
-167 ASVTRWITTNTGGK
+167 TSVTRWITTNSGGK
-181 DTRCYYVSKTF
+181 DNRCYYVSKTF
-192 KVPTEGT
+192 KVPAEGI
-199 LDLKALAYTRNWV
+199 LNLKVLAFTRNWV
-212 YLVKK
+212 SLVRK
-217 NPDGTKD
+217 NPEGKDIPVERITQTKF
-224 KKRIAK
+224 
-230 TNWVEHEKAPK
+230 VQPGPK
-241 GWLNSRTPEVIDYKL
+241 GWLNSENPEVVNYKL
-256 EQGEYYIMVE
+256 EQGEYYIKVE
-266 VYTGLS
+266 VYTGSGL
-272 NDKPSIDVNA
+272 DKQSIDVNA
-282 KVSLSKGINAV
+282 KVGLGVGIKAV

-300 KANPPTI
+300 KANATTV
-307 NFGENVQ
+307 NFGTNVQ
-314 FSNISAGAPV
+314 FSNISAGTPV
-324 SQIWK
+324 SQSWT
-329 FTDAGSYV
+329 FTDAGNHV
-337 KDTQKN
+337 TDKQKN

-358 SVNYDNQIV
+358 FVDYGNQIV
-367 SSLSIDNYIKVQ
+367 SSLSIDNYMKVA

-446 YQLEIIGSGEFAK
+446 YQLEIIGSGESAK

-464 NKAKEGNALVVYKVN
+464 NKVKEGNALVVYKVN

-494 SKGTSYMAY
+494 SKGTNYMAY
-503 DKTKRLRNNGVQ
+503 DETKRLRNNGVE
-515 ELIPKAEWGWMD
+515 ELIPKIEWGWMD

-561 ATRGW
+561 VTRGW
-566 DFYEVSGSIGRIGL
+566 DFYEVSGTIGRVGNI
-580 ANSQNNNV
+580 NSHNNNV
-588 VKKIDET
+588 TKSLEGNMVKYVPLSK
-595 RIFVSFSD
+595 
-603 AELKENIKRS
+603 ANLKDNIKLS
-613 IRNPMS
+613 IHNPMN
-619 LIYVNDDKSKE
+619 LIYVNANNSDK
-630 QAYYIFRDKKGNIK
+630 QAYYNGNEDLP
-644 GKSAVNWFGTPPF
+644 VNWFG
-657 IKDNKKSITEVN
+657 ITSPNDGGAVAEVN
-669 LWSDNSRGIVFTPQ
+669 LWSDNSKGKF
-683 GAFNDSQGKY
+683 FNPKTSPK
-693 IGPNEET
+693 
-700 LEKIVY
+700 KAVK
-706 PYRDKSSYDPC
+706 PYHDKSSYDPC
-717 PNGWRVPSM
+717 PNGWRVPSV
-726 LRANTTF
+726 LTASRTLGE
-733 GFNMQDPAQA
+733 GFVYSKN
-743 QVPDKKP
+743 
-750 ERDIPLI
+750 IPMEF
-757 LSPFGPKTF
+757 SPYGPKTSE
-766 GHNEGRAYII
+766 HNKNDLYTI
-776 KPTNDDMDDFLKGI
+776 KPTNDGMPDFLKGM
-790 KMYSDM
+790 KMYPEM
-796 GADLSSVNGQNMG
+796 GADLSSVNGQNIG

-821 QGGRYTDMH
+821 QGGGYTDMH
-830 ETYLWTATMER
+830 ETYLWTATMVR
-841 RDQLSILTTNPI
+841 WWDNTQAVHPM
-853 ALRIIPD
+853 ALRIISD
-860 LNQKQEKDIPDP
+860 LNQKKYTPDP
-872 KMPSVR
+872 NMPSLK
-878 GRYHYNPVF
+878 GLYAYNPLF
-887 WERTSSDAMGVRC
+887 WNRTSSDAMGVRC

-908 NEYDFPTEYFRDEV
+908 NEYDFPTEYFRDDV

-941 KPVESIIK
+941 KPTESIVK

-1041 IWVTDSEVETVRYVT
+1041 IWVTDSEVKTVRYVT
-1056 AQDNTAAYNY
+1056 AEPNTAAYNY
-1066 INYAPNDHVI
+1066 INYVNDDHVI

-1101 VQELNKIKVSGGMQ
+1101 IQELNKIKVSGGMQ

-1137 YLGNTNAAGQ
+1137 YLGNTNAVGQ
-1147 TSYTELNGGNYESKF
+1147 TSYTELNSGNYESRF

-1197 MIPSKQAPPHK
+1197 MIPSKQTPPHK
-1208 NMRTYTNGTDWL
+1208 NKPAYTNGTDWL

-1244 EGWRVPDASHVDTNA
+1244 EGWRVPDASHVDISTG
-1259 DRDFGRSPWG
+1259 RDFGRSPWG
-1269 KRNRKKREYINGWYS
+1269 KRNLTKKWEGLQAWYS

-1302 EDGGYY
+1302 EDKGYY

-1322 VLYGDAIT
+1322 VLYGGAIT

-1346 DALLGRPQAL
+1346 DALLGRPRAL

-1410 KPLPA
+1410 KPLAA

-1439 MIDGEPGKEYFYQ
+1439 MIDGELGKEYFYQ

>member
-20 SVVSKFDAAPS
+20 SLVSKFDVAS
-31 GANSVTFVD
+31 NGANSVAFVD
-40 KSIGAPISYQ
+40 KSIGTPRSYQ

-91 SVRTLEVSNISTK
+91 SVRTLEVSYTVAK
-104 ELDLSTGTKENGT
+104 EIDLSTGTKEDGT

-122 GEKDTDWTHYL
+122 GEKDTDWTHL
-133 DEKLTIGT
+133 DEKMTIRT
-141 IPFTRK
+141 IPYTRK
-147 PYVTAQPQYDSWSS
+147 PYLNKTNNPVFGSWES
-161 ALLKGK
+161 AELNKK
-167 ASVTRWITTNTGGK
+167 TSVTRWITTNSRGK
-181 DTRCYYVSKTF
+181 DNRCYYVSKTF
-192 KVPTEGT
+192 KVPAEGI
-199 LDLKALAYTRNWV
+199 LNLKVLAFTRNWV
-212 YLVKK
+212 SLVRK
-217 NPDGTKD
+217 NPEGKDIPVERITQTKF
-224 KKRIAK
+224 
-230 TNWVEHEKAPK
+230 VQPGPK
-241 GWLNSRTPEVIDYKL
+241 GWLNSENPEVVNYKL
-256 EQGEYYIMVE
+256 EQGEYYIKVE
-266 VYTGLS
+266 VYTGSGL
-272 NDKPSIDVNA
+272 DKQSIDVNA
-282 KVSLSKGINAV
+282 KVGLGVGIKAV
-293 LSPPADF
+293 LSPPAEF
-300 KANPPTI
+300 KANATTV

-314 FSNISAGAPV
+314 FSNISVGTPV
-324 SQIWK
+324 SQSWT
-329 FTDAGSYV
+329 FTDAGNHV
-337 KDTQKN
+337 TDKQKN

-358 SVNYDNQIV
+358 LVDYGNKIV
-367 SSLSIDNYIKVQ
+367 SSLSIDNYMKVA

-446 YQLEIIGSGEFAK
+446 YQLEIIGSGESAK

-464 NKAKEGNALVVYKVN
+464 NKAKEGNALIVYKVN

-494 SKGTSYMAY
+494 SKGTDYMAY
-503 DKTKRLRNNGVQ
+503 DETKRLRNNGVE

-566 DFYEVSGSIGRIGL
+566 DFYEVSGTVGRIGL

-657 IKDNKKSITEVN
+657 IKDNKKSIAEVN
-669 LWSDNSRGIVFTPQ
+669 LWSDNS
-683 GAFNDSQGKY
+683 QGKFFN
-693 IGPNEET
+693 PQT
-700 LEKIVY
+700 RLEKLVK
-706 PYRDKSSYDPC
+706 PYQDKSSYDPC
-717 PNGWRVPSM
+717 PNGWRVPSV
-726 LRANTTF
+726 LVANTTL
-733 GFNMQDPAQA
+733 GGKN
-743 QVPDKKP
+743 
-750 ERDIPLI
+750 RDIPMI
-757 LSPFGPKTF
+757 LSPFGPKTLE
-766 GHNEGRAYII
+766 HNNNQLYTIT
-776 KPTNDDMDDFLKGI
+776 PTNDGIPNFLRGI
-790 KMYSDM
+790 KMYPEM
-796 GADLSSVNGQNMG
+796 GADLSSVNGYNIG

-821 QGGRYTDMH
+821 QAGRYTDMH
-830 ETYLWTATMER
+830 ETYLWTATMGR
-841 RDQLSILTTNPI
+841 WWRDDIKTVNPM

-860 LNQKQEKDIPDP
+860 PAQSDIPDP
-872 KMPSVR
+872 KMSSVI
-878 GRYHYNPVF
+878 GRYKYNPLF

-922 TYPTFTDGL
+922 IYPTFTDGL

-970 NTNYND
+970 STNYNN
-976 LRVNVHWTTN
+976 LKVNIHWTTN

-996 KTNPANLA
+996 KTNPASLA

-1022 AVVTLHNGSIA
+1022 AVVTLHNGSIT
-1033 NPVYWSWH
+1033 NPAYWSWH
-1041 IWVTDSEVETVRYVT
+1041 IWVTDSEIETVRYVT
-1056 AQDNTAAYNY
+1056 AEPNIAAYNY
-1066 INYAPNDHVI
+1066 INYVAKDHVI

-1147 TSYTELNGGNYESKF
+1147 TSYTELNGGNYESRF
-1162 VVPYNSYANNVI
+1162 VVPYNNYANNVTS
-1174 LTDKISDKVSKVLSY
+1174 TDKISDKVSKVLSY

-1197 MIPSKQAPPHK
+1197 MIPSKQTPPHK
-1208 NMRTYTNGTDWL
+1208 NKPAYTNGTDWL

-1244 EGWRVPDASHVDTNA
+1244 EGWRVPDASHVDISTG
-1259 DRDFGRSPWG
+1259 RDFGRSPWG
-1269 KRNRKKREYINGWYS
+1269 KRNLTKKWEGLQAWYS

-1302 EDGGYY
+1302 EDKGYY
-1308 IGNYPFTGARGYRN
+1308 IGNYPFTGARGHRN
-1322 VLYGDAIT
+1322 VLYGGAIT

-1346 DALLGRPQAL
+1346 DALLGRPRAL
-1356 VIDKNGAMSV
+1356 VIDKNGAMSM
-1366 FENSL
+1366 FEDSL

-1410 KPLPA
+1410 KPLAA

>member
-20 SVVSKFDAAPS
+20 SLVSKFDVAS
-31 GANSVTFVD
+31 NGANSVAFVD
-40 KSIGAPISYQ
+40 KSIGTPISYQ

-91 SVRTLEVSNISTK
+91 SVRTLEVSYTVAK
-104 ELDLSTGTKENGT
+104 EIDLSTGTKEDGT

-122 GEKDTDWTHYL
+122 GEKDTDWTHL
-133 DEKLTIGT
+133 DEKMTIRT
-141 IPFTRK
+141 IPYTRK
-147 PYVTAQPQYDSWSS
+147 PYLNKTNNPVFGSWES
-161 ALLKGK
+161 AELNKK
-167 ASVTRWITTNTGGK
+167 TSVTRWITTNSRGK
-181 DTRCYYVSKTF
+181 DNRCYYVSKTF
-192 KVPTEGT
+192 KVPAEGI
-199 LDLKALAYTRNWV
+199 LNLKVLAFTRNWV
-212 YLVKK
+212 SLVRK
-217 NPDGTKD
+217 NPEGKDIPVERITQTKF
-224 KKRIAK
+224 
-230 TNWVEHEKAPK
+230 VQPGPK
-241 GWLNSRTPEVIDYKL
+241 GWLNSENPEVGNYKL
-256 EQGEYYIMVE
+256 EQGEYYIKVE
-266 VYTGLS
+266 VYTGSGL
-272 NDKPSIDVNA
+272 DKQSIDVNA
-282 KVSLSKGINAV
+282 KVGLGVGIKAV
-293 LSPPADF
+293 LSPPAEF
-300 KANPPTI
+300 KANATTV

-314 FSNISAGAPV
+314 FSNISVGTPV
-324 SQIWK
+324 SQSWT
-329 FTDAGSYV
+329 FTDAGNHV
-337 KDTQKN
+337 TDKQKN

-358 SVNYDNQIV
+358 FVDYGNQIV
-367 SSLSIDNYIKVQ
+367 SSLSIDNYMKVA

-446 YQLEIIGSGEFAK
+446 YQLEIIGSGESAK

-464 NKAKEGNALVVYKVN
+464 NKAKEGNALIVYKVN

-494 SKGTSYMAY
+494 SKGTDYMAY
-503 DKTKRLRNNGVQ
+503 DETKRLRNNGVE

-566 DFYEVSGSIGRIGL
+566 DFYEVSGTVGRIGL

-657 IKDNKKSITEVN
+657 IKDNKKSIAEVN
-669 LWSDNSRGIVFTPQ
+669 LWSDNS
-683 GAFNDSQGKY
+683 QGKFFN
-693 IGPNEET
+693 PQT
-700 LEKIVY
+700 PLEKLVK
-706 PYRDKSSYDPC
+706 PYQDKSSYDPC
-717 PNGWRVPSM
+717 PNGWRVPSV
-726 LRANTTF
+726 LVANTTL
-733 GFNMQDPAQA
+733 GGEN
-743 QVPDKKP
+743 
-750 ERDIPLI
+750 RDIPMI
-757 LSPFGPKTF
+757 LSPFGPKTLE
-766 GHNEGRAYII
+766 HNNNQLYTIT
-776 KPTNDDMDDFLKGI
+776 PTNDGIPNFLRGI
-790 KMYSDM
+790 KMYPEM
-796 GADLSSVNGQNMG
+796 GADLSSVNGYNIG

-821 QGGRYTDMH
+821 QAGRYTDMH
-830 ETYLWTATMER
+830 ETYLWTATMGR
-841 RDQLSILTTNPI
+841 WWRDDIKTVNPM

-860 LNQKQEKDIPDP
+860 PAQSDIPDP
-872 KMPSVR
+872 KMSSVI
-878 GRYHYNPVF
+878 GRYKYNPLF

-922 TYPTFTDGL
+922 IYPTFTDGL

-970 NTNYND
+970 STNYNN
-976 LRVNVHWTTN
+976 LKVNIHWTTN

-996 KTNPANLA
+996 KTNPASLA

-1022 AVVTLHNGSIA
+1022 AVVTLHNGSIT
-1033 NPVYWSWH
+1033 NPAYWSWH
-1041 IWVTDSEVETVRYVT
+1041 IWVTDSEIETVRYVT
-1056 AQDNTAAYNY
+1056 AEPNIAAYNY
-1066 INYAPNDHVI
+1066 INYVAKDHVI

-1147 TSYTELNGGNYESKF
+1147 TSYTELNGGNYESRF
-1162 VVPYNSYANNVI
+1162 VVPYNNYANNVTS
-1174 LTDKISDKVSKVLSY
+1174 TDKISDKVSKVLSY

-1197 MIPSKQAPPHK
+1197 MIPSKQTPPHK
-1208 NMRTYTNGTDWL
+1208 NKPAYTNGTDWL

-1244 EGWRVPDASHVDTNA
+1244 EGWRVPDASHVDISTG
-1259 DRDFGRSPWG
+1259 RDFGRSPWG
-1269 KRNRKKREYINGWYS
+1269 KRNLTKKWEGLQAWYS

-1302 EDGGYY
+1302 EDKGYY
-1308 IGNYPFTGARGYRN
+1308 IGNYPFTGARGHRN
-1322 VLYGDAIT
+1322 VLYGGAIT

-1346 DALLGRPQAL
+1346 DALLGRPRAL
-1356 VIDKNGAMSV
+1356 VIDKNGAMSM
-1366 FENSL
+1366 FEDSL

-1410 KPLPA
+1410 KPLAA

>member
-40 KSIGAPISYQ
+40 KSIGAPMSYQ

-70 SSPGKYSVKLKVTDA
+70 SLPGKYSVKLKVTDA

-91 SVRTLEVSNISTK
+91 SVRTLEVSYTVAK
-104 ELDLSTGTKENGT
+104 EIDLSTGTKEDGT

-122 GEKDTDWTHYL
+122 GEKDTDWTYISS
-133 DEKLTIGT
+133 KGVKTV
-141 IPFTRK
+141 PYTRK
-147 PYVTAQPQYDSWSS
+147 PYATNSS
-161 ALLKGK
+161 KYNTWASASLKEVS
-167 ASVTRWITTNTGGK
+167 SVTRWITTDSRERGYH
-181 DTRCYYVSKTF
+181 YYVSKDF
-192 KVPTEGT
+192 EIVTEG
-199 LDLKALAYTRNWV
+199 LLNLRALAFSRNWV

-217 NPDGTKD
+217 NLDGTE
-224 KKRIAK
+224 
-230 TNWVEHEKAPK
+230 VEEEI
-241 GWLNSRTPEVIDYKL
+241 SRTAWVNNTTLGWWNSMNPEVVDHKL
-256 EQGEYYIMVE
+256 EKGKYYVKVKISANS
-266 VYTGLS
+266 GL
-272 NDKPSIDVNA
+272 DKQSIDVNA
-282 KVSLSKGINAV
+282 KVGLGVGIKAV

-300 KANPPTI
+300 KANPTII

-314 FSNISAGAPV
+314 FSNISAGTPV
-324 SQIWK
+324 SQSWT
-329 FTDAGSYV
+329 FTDAGNHV
-337 KDTQKN
+337 TDKQKN

-358 SVNYDNQIV
+358 LVDYGNQIV
-367 SSLSIDNYIKVQ
+367 SSLSIDNYMKVA

-446 YQLEIIGSGEFAK
+446 YQLEIIGSGESAK

-494 SKGTSYMAY
+494 SKGTNYMAY
-503 DKTKRLRNNGVQ
+503 DETKRLRNNGVE

-566 DFYEVSGSIGRIGL
+566 DFYEVSGTVGRIGL

-595 RIFVSFSD
+595 RIFISFSD

-644 GKSAVNWFGTPPF
+644 GKLAVNWFGTPPF
-657 IKDNKKSITEVN
+657 IKDNKKSIAEVN
-669 LWSDNSRGIVFTPQ
+669 LWSDNS
-683 GAFNDSQGKY
+683 QGKFFN
-693 IGPNEET
+693 PQT
-700 LEKIVY
+700 QLEKLVK
-706 PYRDKSSYDPC
+706 PYQDKSSYDPC
-717 PNGWRVPSM
+717 PNGWRVPSV
-726 LRANTTF
+726 LVANTTL
-733 GFNMQDPAQA
+733 GGEN
-743 QVPDKKP
+743 
-750 ERDIPLI
+750 RDIPMI
-757 LSPFGPKTF
+757 LSPFGPKTLE
-766 GHNEGRAYII
+766 HNNNQLYTIT
-776 KPTNDDMDDFLKGI
+776 PTNDGIPDFLRGI
-790 KMYSDM
+790 KMYSEM
-796 GADLSSVNGQNMG
+796 GADLSSVNGYNMG

-821 QGGRYTDMH
+821 QAGRYTDMH
-830 ETYLWTATMER
+830 ETYLWTATMGR
-841 RDQLSILTTNPI
+841 WWKDDIKTVNPM

-860 LNQKQEKDIPDP
+860 LAQSDIPDP
-872 KMPSVR
+872 KMSSVI
-878 GRYHYNPVF
+878 GRYKYNPLF

-970 NTNYND
+970 STNYNN
-976 LRVNVHWTTN
+976 LKVNIHWTTN

-996 KTNPANLA
+996 KTNPASLA

-1022 AVVTLHNGSIA
+1022 AVVTLHNGSIT
-1033 NPVYWSWH
+1033 NPAYWSWH
-1041 IWVTDSEVETVRYVT
+1041 IWVTDSEIETVRYVT
-1056 AQDNTAAYNY
+1056 AEPNIAAYNY
-1066 INYAPNDHVI
+1066 INYVAKDHVI

-1126 FINPDGSSYSI
+1126 FINPDGSFYSI

-1147 TSYTELNGGNYESKF
+1147 TSYTELNGGNYESRF
-1162 VVPYNSYANNVI
+1162 VVPYNNYANNVTS
-1174 LTDKISDKVSKVLSY
+1174 TDKISDKVSKVLSY

-1197 MIPSKQAPPHK
+1197 MIPSKQTPPHK
-1208 NMRTYTNGTDWL
+1208 NKPAYTNGTDWL

-1244 EGWRVPDASHVDTNA
+1244 EGWRVPDASHVDISTG
-1259 DRDFGRSPWG
+1259 RDFGRSPWG
-1269 KRNRKKREYINGWYS
+1269 KRNLTKKWEGLQAWYS

-1302 EDGGYY
+1302 EDKGYY

-1322 VLYGDAIT
+1322 VLYGGAIT

-1346 DALLGRPQAL
+1346 DALLGRPRAL
-1356 VIDKNGAMSV
+1356 VIDKNGAMSM
-1366 FENSL
+1366 FEDSL

-1404 TVAQPA
+1404 TVPKPA
-1410 KPLPA
+1410 KPLAA

-1439 MIDGEPGKEYFYQ
+1439 MIDGELGKEYFYQ

>member
-10 FFVIFNSYGQ
+10 FFVIFNNYGQ
-20 SVVSKFDAAPS
+20 SLVSKFDVAS
-31 GANSVTFVD
+31 NGANSVTFVD
-40 KSIGAPISYQ
+40 KSIGVPRSYQ

-91 SVRTLEVSNISTK
+91 SLRTLEVSYTVAK
-104 ELDLSTGTKENGT
+104 EIDLSTGTKEDGT

-122 GEKDTDWTHYL
+122 GEKDTDWTHL
-133 DEKLTIGT
+133 DEKMTIRT

-147 PYVTAQPQYDSWSS
+147 PYATAQPQYDSWSS

-167 ASVTRWITTNTGGK
+167 ALVTRWITTNTGGK

-192 KVPTEGT
+192 KVPTEGV

-217 NPDGTKD
+217 NPDGTED

-230 TNWVEHEKAPK
+230 TNWVQGEKAPK

-282 KVSLSKGINAV
+282 KVSLGKGINAV

-300 KANPPTI
+300 KANPTAI

-314 FSNISAGAPV
+314 FSNISAGTPI
-324 SQIWK
+324 SQSWK
-329 FTDAGSYV
+329 FTDAGGYV
-337 KDTQKN
+337 TDTQKN
-343 PLIKFKSVGYHNVEL
+343 PFIKFKSVGYHNVEL

-446 YQLEIIGSGEFAK
+446 YQLEIIGSGESAK

-464 NKAKEGNALVVYKVN
+464 NKAKEGNALIVYKVN

-494 SKGTSYMAY
+494 SKGTNYMAY
-503 DKTKRLRNNGVQ
+503 DKTERLRNNGVQ
-515 ELIPKAEWGWMD
+515 EVIPKAEWGWMD

-561 ATRGW
+561 VTRGW
-566 DFYEVSGSIGRIGL
+566 DFYEVSGTVGRVGNI
-580 ANSQNNNV
+580 NSHNNSVTKILEGNM
-588 VKKIDET
+588 VKY
-595 RIFVSFSD
+595 VSFSD
-603 AELKENIKRS
+603 TELKENIKLS

-630 QAYYIFRDKKGNIK
+630 QAYYNGN
-644 GKSAVNWFGTPPF
+644 ADLPVNWFGTPSF
-657 IKDNKKSITEVN
+657 IKDKRSIAKVN
-669 LWSDNSRGIVFTPQ
+669 LWSDNSQGGVSNPW

-700 LEKIVY
+700 LEKIVL

-726 LRANTTF
+726 LTANTTF
-733 GFNMQDPAQA
+733 GLNMQDPAQA
-743 QVPDKKP
+743 QVPGKKL
-750 ERDIPLI
+750 EQDIPLI

-766 GHNEGRAYII
+766 KHNRGKEYII

-821 QGGRYTDMH
+821 QGGGYTDMH
-830 ETYLWTATMER
+830 ETYLWTATMGRWE
-841 RDQLSILTTNPI
+841 LSSILTTKPI

-872 KMPSVR
+872 KMPSVI

-949 IPINKAFS
+949 IPINKVFS

-1101 VQELNKIKVSGGMQ
+1101 IQELNKIKVSGGMQ

-1147 TSYTELNGGNYESKF
+1147 TSYTELNGGNYESRF
-1162 VVPYNSYANNVI
+1162 VVPYNSYANNV
-1174 LTDKISDKVSKVLSY
+1174 LSTDKISDKVSKVLSY
-1189 SVKNPLVF
+1189 SVKTPLVF

-1208 NMRTYTNGTDWL
+1208 NMSTYTNGTDWL

-1244 EGWRVPDASHVDTNA
+1244 EGWRVPDASHVDT
-1259 DRDFGRSPWG
+1259 DTRRDFGRSPWG
-1269 KRNRKKREYINGWYS
+1269 KRNRIKGKYINGWYS

-1322 VLYGDAIT
+1322 VTDGHAIT
-1330 SKVNERHMG
+1330 SKVNESHMG

-1346 DALLGRPQAL
+1346 SALLGKPLAL
-1356 VIDKNGAMSV
+1356 VIDKDSKYMSV
-1366 FENSL
+1366 FENNL

-1404 TVAQPA
+1404 TVAKPA
-1410 KPLPA
+1410 KPLA
-1415 NTVQNMLKE
+1415 VNTVQNMLKE

-1469 QINISN
+1469 QINIGN

>member
-20 SVVSKFDAAPS
+20 SLVSKFDVAPN

-50 WEFQGGVPAVSTEK
+50 WEFQGGVPAVSKEK

-70 SSPGKYSVKLKVTDA
+70 SSQGKYSVKLKITDA

-91 SVRTLEVSNISTK
+91 SMRTLDVSYYTVTGAK
-104 ELDLSTGTKENGT
+104 EIDLRTGTKEDGT

-122 GEKDTDWTHYL
+122 GEKDTDWTYISS
-133 DEKLTIGT
+133 KGVKAV
-141 IPFTRK
+141 PYTRK
-147 PYVTAQPQYDSWSS
+147 PYVTNSS
-161 ALLKGK
+161 KYNTWASASLEGK
-167 ASVTRWITTNTGGK
+167 SSVTRWITSDSKERG
-181 DTRCYYVSKTF
+181 DHYYVSKDFEIATD
-192 KVPTEGT
+192 G
-199 LDLKALAYTRNWV
+199 LLSLRALAFKNNLV

-217 NPDGTKD
+217 NPNGTETETE
-224 KKRIAK
+224 ISK
-230 TNWVEHEKAPK
+230 TNPDII
-241 GWLNSRTPEVIDYKL
+241 GWWNSRNPEVTHKL
-256 EQGEYYIMVE
+256 EKGRYYIKIKVSTDL
-266 VYTGLS
+266 VF
-272 NDKPSIDVNA
+272 DKQSIDVNA
-282 KVSLSKGINAV
+282 KVGLGVGIKAV

-300 KANPPTI
+300 KANATTV
-307 NFGENVQ
+307 NFGTNVQ
-314 FSNISAGAPV
+314 FSNISAGTPV
-324 SQIWK
+324 SQSWT
-329 FTDAGSYV
+329 FTDAGNHV
-337 KDTQKN
+337 TDKQKN

-358 SVNYDNQIV
+358 FVDYGNQTV
-367 SSLSIDNYIKVQ
+367 SSLSIDNYMKVA

-446 YQLEIIGSGEFAK
+446 YQLEIIGSGESAK

-494 SKGTSYMAY
+494 SKGTNYMAY
-503 DKTKRLRNNGVQ
+503 DETKRLRNNGVE

-566 DFYEVSGSIGRIGL
+566 DFYEVSGTVGRIGL

-657 IKDNKKSITEVN
+657 IKDNKKSIAEVN
-669 LWSDNSRGIVFTPQ
+669 LWSDNS
-683 GAFNDSQGKY
+683 QGKFFN
-693 IGPNEET
+693 PQT
-700 LEKIVY
+700 PLEKLVK
-706 PYRDKSSYDPC
+706 PYQDKSSYDPC
-717 PNGWRVPSM
+717 PNGWRVPSV
-726 LRANTTF
+726 LVANTTL
-733 GFNMQDPAQA
+733 GGEN
-743 QVPDKKP
+743 
-750 ERDIPLI
+750 RDIPMI
-757 LSPFGPKTF
+757 LSPFGPKTLE
-766 GHNEGRAYII
+766 HNNNQLYTIT
-776 KPTNDDMDDFLKGI
+776 PTNDGIPNFLRGI
-790 KMYSDM
+790 KMYPEM
-796 GADLSSVNGQNMG
+796 GADLSSVNGYNIG

-821 QGGRYTDMH
+821 QAGRYTDMH
-830 ETYLWTATMER
+830 ETYLWTATMGR
-841 RDQLSILTTNPI
+841 WWRDDIKTVNPM

-860 LNQKQEKDIPDP
+860 PAQSDIPDP
-872 KMPSVR
+872 KMSSVI
-878 GRYHYNPVF
+878 GRYKYNPLF

-922 TYPTFTDGL
+922 IYPTFTDGL

-970 NTNYND
+970 STNYNN
-976 LRVNVHWTTN
+976 LKVNIHWTTN

-996 KTNPANLA
+996 KTNPASLA

-1022 AVVTLHNGSIA
+1022 AVVTLHNGSIT
-1033 NPVYWSWH
+1033 NPAYWSWH
-1041 IWVTDSEVETVRYVT
+1041 IWVTDSEIETVRYVT
-1056 AQDNTAAYNY
+1056 AEPNIAAYNY
-1066 INYAPNDHVI
+1066 INYVAKDHVI

-1147 TSYTELNGGNYESKF
+1147 TSYTELNGGNYESRF
-1162 VVPYNSYANNVI
+1162 VVPYNNYANNVTS
-1174 LTDKISDKVSKVLSY
+1174 TDKISDKVSKVLSY

-1197 MIPSKQAPPHK
+1197 MIPSKQTPPHK
-1208 NMRTYTNGTDWL
+1208 NKPAYTNGTDWL

-1244 EGWRVPDASHVDTNA
+1244 EGWRVPDASHVDISTG
-1259 DRDFGRSPWG
+1259 RDFGRSPWG
-1269 KRNRKKREYINGWYS
+1269 KRNLTKKWEGLQAWYS

-1302 EDGGYY
+1302 EDKGYY
-1308 IGNYPFTGARGYRN
+1308 IGNYPFTGARGHRN
-1322 VLYGDAIT
+1322 VLYGGAIT

-1346 DALLGRPQAL
+1346 DALLGRPRAL
-1356 VIDKNGAMSV
+1356 VIDKNGAMSM
-1366 FENSL
+1366 FEDSL

-1410 KPLPA
+1410 KPLAA

>member
-1 MRKLLLLLN
+1 M
-10 FFVIFNSYGQ
+10 SYT
-20 SVVSKFDAAPS
+20 V
-31 GANSVTFVD
+31 
-40 KSIGAPISYQ
+40 
-50 WEFQGGVPAVSTEK
+50 
-64 NPKVSY
+64 
-70 SSPGKYSVKLKVTDA
+70 A
-85 KGVTST
+85 K
-91 SVRTLEVSNISTK
+91 EI
-104 ELDLSTGTKENGT
+104 DLSTGTKEDGT

-122 GEKDTDWTHYL
+122 GEKDTDWTHL
-133 DEKLTIGT
+133 DEKMTIRT
-141 IPFTRK
+141 IPYTRK
-147 PYVTAQPQYDSWSS
+147 PYLNKTNNPVFGSWES
-161 ALLKGK
+161 AELNKK
-167 ASVTRWITTNTGGK
+167 TSVTRWITTNSRGK
-181 DTRCYYVSKTF
+181 DNRCYYVSKTF
-192 KVPTEGT
+192 KVPAEGI
-199 LDLKALAYTRNWV
+199 LNLKVLAFTRNWV
-212 YLVKK
+212 SLVRK
-217 NPDGTKD
+217 NPEGKDIPVERITQTKF
-224 KKRIAK
+224 
-230 TNWVEHEKAPK
+230 VQPGPK
-241 GWLNSRTPEVIDYKL
+241 GWLNSENPEVVNYKL
-256 EQGEYYIMVE
+256 EQGEYYIKVE
-266 VYTGLS
+266 VYTGSGL
-272 NDKPSIDVNA
+272 DKQSIDVNA
-282 KVSLSKGINAV
+282 KVGLGVGIKAV
-293 LSPPADF
+293 LSPPAEF
-300 KANPPTI
+300 KANATTV

-314 FSNISAGAPV
+314 FSNISVGTPV
-324 SQIWK
+324 SQSWT
-329 FTDAGSYV
+329 FTDAGNHV
-337 KDTQKN
+337 TDKQKN

-358 SVNYDNQIV
+358 FVDYGNQIV
-367 SSLSIDNYIKVQ
+367 SSLSIDNYMKVA

-446 YQLEIIGSGEFAK
+446 YQLEIIGSGESAK

-464 NKAKEGNALVVYKVN
+464 NKAKEGNALIVYKVN

-494 SKGTSYMAY
+494 SKGTDYMAY
-503 DKTKRLRNNGVQ
+503 DETKRLRNNGVE

-566 DFYEVSGSIGRIGL
+566 DFYEVSGTVGRIGL

-657 IKDNKKSITEVN
+657 IKDNKKSIAEVN
-669 LWSDNSRGIVFTPQ
+669 LWSDNS
-683 GAFNDSQGKY
+683 QGKFFN
-693 IGPNEET
+693 PQT
-700 LEKIVY
+700 PLEKLVK
-706 PYRDKSSYDPC
+706 PYQDKSSYDPC
-717 PNGWRVPSM
+717 PNGWRVPSV
-726 LRANTTF
+726 LVANTTL
-733 GFNMQDPAQA
+733 GGEN
-743 QVPDKKP
+743 
-750 ERDIPLI
+750 RDIPMI
-757 LSPFGPKTF
+757 LSPFGPKTLE
-766 GHNEGRAYII
+766 HNNNQLYTIT
-776 KPTNDDMDDFLKGI
+776 PTNDGIPNFLRGI
-790 KMYSDM
+790 KMYPEM
-796 GADLSSVNGQNMG
+796 GADLSSVNGYNIG

-821 QGGRYTDMH
+821 QAGRYTDMH
-830 ETYLWTATMER
+830 ETYLWTATMGR
-841 RDQLSILTTNPI
+841 WWRDDIKTVNPM

-860 LNQKQEKDIPDP
+860 PAQSDIPDP
-872 KMPSVR
+872 KMSSVI
-878 GRYHYNPVF
+878 GRYKYNPLF

-922 TYPTFTDGL
+922 IYPTFTDGL

-970 NTNYND
+970 STNYNN
-976 LRVNVHWTTN
+976 LKVNIHWTTN

-996 KTNPANLA
+996 KTNPASLA

-1022 AVVTLHNGSIA
+1022 AVVTLHNGSIT
-1033 NPVYWSWH
+1033 NPAYWSWH
-1041 IWVTDSEVETVRYVT
+1041 IWVTDSEIETVRYVT
-1056 AQDNTAAYNY
+1056 AEPNIAAYNY
-1066 INYAPNDHVI
+1066 INYVAKDHVI

-1147 TSYTELNGGNYESKF
+1147 TSYTELNGGNYESRF
-1162 VVPYNSYANNVI
+1162 VVPYNNYANNVTS
-1174 LTDKISDKVSKVLSY
+1174 TDKISDKVSKVLSY

-1197 MIPSKQAPPHK
+1197 MIPSKQTPPHK
-1208 NMRTYTNGTDWL
+1208 NKPAYTNGTDWL

-1244 EGWRVPDASHVDTNA
+1244 EGWRVPDASHVDISTG
-1259 DRDFGRSPWG
+1259 RDFGRSPWG
-1269 KRNRKKREYINGWYS
+1269 KRNLTKKWEGLQAWYS

-1302 EDGGYY
+1302 EDKGYY
-1308 IGNYPFTGARGYRN
+1308 IGNYPFTGARGHRN
-1322 VLYGDAIT
+1322 VLYGGAIT

-1346 DALLGRPQAL
+1346 DALLGRPRAL
-1356 VIDKNGAMSV
+1356 VIDKNGAMSM
-1366 FENSL
+1366 FEDSL

-1410 KPLPA
+1410 KPLAA

-1495 KK
+1495 KKIM

>member
-20 SVVSKFDAAPS
+20 SLVSKFDVAS
-31 GANSVTFVD
+31 NGANSVAFVD
-40 KSIGAPISYQ
+40 KSIGTPISYQ

-91 SVRTLEVSNISTK
+91 SVRTLEVSYTVAK
-104 ELDLSTGTKENGT
+104 EIDLSTGTKEDGT

-122 GEKDTDWTHYL
+122 GEKDTDWTHL
-133 DEKLTIGT
+133 DEKMTIRT
-141 IPFTRK
+141 IPYTRK
-147 PYVTAQPQYDSWSS
+147 PYLNKTNNPVFGSWES
-161 ALLKGK
+161 AELNKK
-167 ASVTRWITTNTGGK
+167 TSVTRWITTNSRGK
-181 DTRCYYVSKTF
+181 DNRCYYVSKTF
-192 KVPTEGT
+192 KVPAEGI
-199 LDLKALAYTRNWV
+199 LNLKVLAFTRNWV
-212 YLVKK
+212 SLVRK
-217 NPDGTKD
+217 NPEGKDIPVERITQTKF
-224 KKRIAK
+224 
-230 TNWVEHEKAPK
+230 VQPGPK
-241 GWLNSRTPEVIDYKL
+241 GWLNSENPEVVNYKL
-256 EQGEYYIMVE
+256 EQGEYYIKVE
-266 VYTGLS
+266 VYTGSGL
-272 NDKPSIDVNA
+272 DKQSIDVNA
-282 KVSLSKGINAV
+282 KVGLGVGIKAV
-293 LSPPADF
+293 LSPPAEF
-300 KANPPTI
+300 KANATTV

-314 FSNISAGAPV
+314 FSNISVGTPV
-324 SQIWK
+324 SQSWT
-329 FTDAGSYV
+329 FTDAGNHV
-337 KDTQKN
+337 TDKQKN

-358 SVNYDNQIV
+358 FVDYGNQIV
-367 SSLSIDNYIKVQ
+367 SSLSIDNYMKVA

-446 YQLEIIGSGEFAK
+446 YQLEIIGSGESAK
-459 IKVPV
+459 INVPV
-464 NKAKEGNALVVYKVN
+464 NKAKEGNALIVYKVN

-494 SKGTSYMAY
+494 SKGTDYMAY
-503 DKTKRLRNNGVQ
+503 DETKRLRNNGVE

-566 DFYEVSGSIGRIGL
+566 DFYEVSGTVGRIGL

-657 IKDNKKSITEVN
+657 IKDNKKSIAEVN
-669 LWSDNSRGIVFTPQ
+669 LWSDNS
-683 GAFNDSQGKY
+683 QGKFFN
-693 IGPNEET
+693 PQT
-700 LEKIVY
+700 PLEKLVK
-706 PYRDKSSYDPC
+706 PYQDKSSYDPC
-717 PNGWRVPSM
+717 PNGWRVPSV
-726 LRANTTF
+726 LVANTTL
-733 GFNMQDPAQA
+733 GGEN
-743 QVPDKKP
+743 
-750 ERDIPLI
+750 RDIPMI
-757 LSPFGPKTF
+757 LSPFGPKTLE
-766 GHNEGRAYII
+766 HNNNQLYTIT
-776 KPTNDDMDDFLKGI
+776 PTNDGIPNFLRGI
-790 KMYSDM
+790 KMYPEM
-796 GADLSSVNGQNMG
+796 GADLSSVNGYNIG

-821 QGGRYTDMH
+821 QAGRYTDMH
-830 ETYLWTATMER
+830 ETYLWTATMGR
-841 RDQLSILTTNPI
+841 WWRDDIKTVNPM

-860 LNQKQEKDIPDP
+860 PAQSDIPDP
-872 KMPSVR
+872 KMSSVI
-878 GRYHYNPVF
+878 GRYKYNPLF

-922 TYPTFTDGL
+922 IYPTFTDGL

-970 NTNYND
+970 STNYNN
-976 LRVNVHWTTN
+976 LKVNIHWTTN

-996 KTNPANLA
+996 KTNPASLA

-1022 AVVTLHNGSIA
+1022 AVVTLHNGSIT
-1033 NPVYWSWH
+1033 NPAYWSWH
-1041 IWVTDSEVETVRYVT
+1041 IWVTDSEIETVRYVT
-1056 AQDNTAAYNY
+1056 AEPNIAAYNY
-1066 INYAPNDHVI
+1066 INYVAKDHVI

-1147 TSYTELNGGNYESKF
+1147 TSYTELNGGNYESRF
-1162 VVPYNSYANNVI
+1162 VVPYNNYANNVTS
-1174 LTDKISDKVSKVLSY
+1174 TDKISDKVSKVLSY

-1197 MIPSKQAPPHK
+1197 MIPSKQTPPHK
-1208 NMRTYTNGTDWL
+1208 NKPAYTNGTDWL

-1244 EGWRVPDASHVDTNA
+1244 EGWRVPDASHVDISTG
-1259 DRDFGRSPWG
+1259 RDFGRSPWG
-1269 KRNRKKREYINGWYS
+1269 KRNLTKKWEGLQAWYS

-1302 EDGGYY
+1302 EDKGYY
-1308 IGNYPFTGARGYRN
+1308 IGNYPFTGARGHRN
-1322 VLYGDAIT
+1322 VLYGGAIT

-1346 DALLGRPQAL
+1346 DALLGRPRAL
-1356 VIDKNGAMSV
+1356 VIDKNGAMSM
-1366 FENSL
+1366 FEDSL

-1410 KPLPA
+1410 KPLAA

>member
-1 MRKLLLLLN
+1 MRKLLFLLN
-10 FFVIFNSYGQ
+10 FFIIFNSYGQ
-20 SVVSKFDAAPS
+20 SLVSKFDVAS
-31 GANSVTFVD
+31 NGANSVTFVD
-40 KSIGAPISYQ
+40 KSIGVPRSYQ

-70 SSPGKYSVKLKVTDA
+70 SLPGKYSVKLKVTDA
-85 KGVTST
+85 KGITST
-91 SVRTLEVSNISTK
+91 SVRTLEVSYTVAK
-104 ELDLSTGTKENGT
+104 EIDLSTGTKEDGT

-122 GEKDTDWTHYL
+122 GEKDADWTHYL

-141 IPFTRK
+141 VPHTRK
-147 PYVTAQPQYDSWSS
+147 PYLNKTNNPVFGNWES
-161 ALLKGK
+161 AELNKK
-167 ASVTRWITTNTGGK
+167 TSVTRWITTNSRGK
-181 DTRCYYVSKTF
+181 DNRCYYVSKTF
-192 KVPTEGT
+192 KVPTEGV
-199 LDLKALAYTRNWV
+199 LNLKALAFTRNWV

-217 NPDGTKD
+217 NPNGTEDSKQITRT
-224 KKRIAK
+224 KFIQIG
-230 TNWVEHEKAPK
+230 TSGLTK
-241 GWLNSRTPEVIDYKL
+241 GWLNPENPEVVDYKL
-256 EQGEYYIMVE
+256 EQGEYYIKVE
-266 VYTGLS
+266 VSTSSSL
-272 NDKPSIDVNA
+272 DKQSIDVNA
-282 KVSLSKGINAV
+282 KVGLGVGIKAV

-300 KANPPTI
+300 KANATTV
-307 NFGENVQ
+307 NFGANVQ

-324 SQIWK
+324 SQSWT
-329 FTDAGSYV
+329 FTDAGNHV
-337 KDTQKN
+337 TDKQKN

-358 SVNYDNQIV
+358 LVDYGNQIV
-367 SSLSIDNYIKVQ
+367 SSLSIDNYMKVA

-411 WKNGLHIEG
+411 WKNGPHIEG

-446 YQLEIIGSGEFAK
+446 YQLEIIGSGESAK

-479 GEIYWSWHVWVTDDP
+479 GKIYWSWHVWVTDDP
-494 SKGTSYMAY
+494 SKGTNYMAY
-503 DKTKRLRNNGVQ
+503 DETKRLRNNGVE

-566 DFYEVSGSIGRIGL
+566 DFYEVSGSIGRIGNV
-580 ANSQNNNV
+580 NSHNNNV
-588 VKKIDET
+588 TKSLERDMVMYVPLAKAK
-595 RIFVSFSD
+595 
-603 AELKENIKRS
+603 LKDNIKLS
-613 IRNPMS
+613 IHNPMNI
-619 LIYVNDDKSKE
+619 IYVNADNSDK
-630 QAYYIFRDKKGNIK
+630 QAYYNGNVDLP
-644 GKSAVNWFGTPPF
+644 VNWFG
-657 IKDNKKSITEVN
+657 ITSSNDGGDVAEVN
-669 LWSDNSRGIVFTPQ
+669 LWSDNSKGKF
-683 GAFNDSQGKY
+683 FNPTISPK
-693 IGPNEET
+693 
-700 LEKIVY
+700 KAVK
-706 PYRDKSSYDPC
+706 PYHDKSSYDPC
-717 PNGWRVPSM
+717 PNGWRVPSV
-726 LRANTTF
+726 LTANRTLGE
-733 GFNMQDPAQA
+733 GFVYSTN
-743 QVPDKKP
+743 
-750 ERDIPLI
+750 IPMEF
-757 LSPFGPKTF
+757 SPYGPKTKE
-766 GHNEGRAYII
+766 HNNNNLYTI
-776 KPTNDDMDDFLKGI
+776 KPTNDGMPDFLKGI
-790 KMYSDM
+790 KMYSEI

-809 VFPGTGLLSRTT
+809 VFPGTGMLSRFEH
-821 QGGRYTDMH
+821 GGEYSDMH
-830 ETYLWTATMER
+830 ETYLWTATMVR
-841 RDQLSILTTNPI
+841 WWDKSQAVHPM

-860 LNQKQEKDIPDP
+860 PAQLNDRPDP
-872 KMPSVR
+872 KMPSVI
-878 GRYHYNPVF
+878 GRYAYNPLY

-922 TYPTFTDGL
+922 AYPTFTDGL
-931 ENPNSYQIVK
+931 ENPNTYQIVK
-941 KPVESIIK
+941 KTTESIIK

-970 NTNYND
+970 NTNYNN
-976 LRVNVHWTTN
+976 LKVNVHWTTN
-986 KDLIKHVSIS
+986 KELIKHVSIS
-996 KTNPANLA
+996 KTNPASLT

-1011 NVKITPNQSGN
+1011 NVKIASNQSGN

-1041 IWVTDSEVETVRYVT
+1041 IWVTDSEIETVRYVT
-1056 AQDNTAAYNY
+1056 AEPNTAAYNY
-1066 INYAPNDHVI
+1066 INYVAKDHVI

-1095 NANSPS
+1095 NTKSPS

-1137 YLGNTNAAGQ
+1137 YLGNTNATGQ
-1147 TSYTELNGGNYESKF
+1147 VSYTELNSGNYESKF
-1162 VVPYNSYANNVI
+1162 VVPYNSYANNVVS
-1174 LTDKISDKVSKVLSY
+1174 TDKISDKVSKVLSY

-1197 MIPSKQAPPHK
+1197 MIPSKLVPRHK
-1208 NMRTYTNGTDWL
+1208 AYTNGMDWL

-1244 EGWRVPDASHVDTNA
+1244 EGWRVPDASHVDISTG
-1259 DRDFGRSPWG
+1259 RDFGRSPWG
-1269 KRNRKKREYINGWYS
+1269 KRNWTEWKGLQAWYS
-1284 IEGYFN
+1284 IQKYFK
-1290 GKIIKSSLGYVF
+1290 GEPIITPKNQFLGYVF
-1302 EDGGYY
+1302 EDAGYH
-1308 IGNYPFTGARGYRN
+1308 IGNYPFTGARGYRMTF
-1322 VLYGDAIT
+1322 DKPIT
-1330 SKVNERHMG
+1330 FKIDKRHMG

-1346 DALLGRPQAL
+1346 DALLGRPRAL
-1356 VIDKNGAMSV
+1356 VIDKDNGAMSM
-1366 FENSL
+1366 FEDHL

-1404 TVAQPA
+1404 TVAKPA
-1410 KPLPA
+1410 KPLA
-1415 NTVQNMLKE
+1415 VNTVQNMLKE

-1439 MIDGEPGKEYFYQ
+1439 MIDGESGKEYFYQ

>member
-20 SVVSKFDAAPS
+20 SLVSKFDVAS
-31 GANSVTFVD
+31 NGANSVAFVD
-40 KSIGAPISYQ
+40 KSIGTPISYQ

-91 SVRTLEVSNISTK
+91 SVRTLEVSYTVAK
-104 ELDLSTGTKENGT
+104 EIDLSTGTKEDGT

-122 GEKDTDWTHYL
+122 GEKDTDWTHL
-133 DEKLTIGT
+133 DEKMTIRT
-141 IPFTRK
+141 IPYTRK
-147 PYVTAQPQYDSWSS
+147 PYLNKTNNPVFGSWES
-161 ALLKGK
+161 AELNKK
-167 ASVTRWITTNTGGK
+167 TSVTRWITTNSRGK
-181 DTRCYYVSKTF
+181 DNRCYYVSKTF
-192 KVPTEGT
+192 KVPAEGI
-199 LDLKALAYTRNWV
+199 LNLKVLAFTRNWV
-212 YLVKK
+212 SLVRK
-217 NPDGTKD
+217 NPEGKDIPVERITQTKF
-224 KKRIAK
+224 
-230 TNWVEHEKAPK
+230 VQPGPK
-241 GWLNSRTPEVIDYKL
+241 GWLNSENPEVVNYKL
-256 EQGEYYIMVE
+256 EQGEYYIKVE
-266 VYTGLS
+266 VYTGSGL
-272 NDKPSIDVNA
+272 DKQSIDVNA
-282 KVSLSKGINAV
+282 KVGLGVGIKAV

-300 KANPPTI
+300 KANATTV
-307 NFGENVQ
+307 NFGTNVQ
-314 FSNISAGAPV
+314 FSNISAGTPV
-324 SQIWK
+324 SQSWT
-329 FTDAGSYV
+329 FTDAGNHV
-337 KDTQKN
+337 TDKQKN

-358 SVNYDNQIV
+358 FVDYGNQTV
-367 SSLSIDNYIKVQ
+367 SSLSIDNYMKVA

-446 YQLEIIGSGEFAK
+446 YQLEIIGSGESAK

-479 GEIYWSWHVWVTDDP
+479 GKIYWSWHVWVTDDP
-494 SKGTSYMAY
+494 SKGTNYMAY
-503 DKTKRLRNNGVQ
+503 DETKRLRNNGVE

-566 DFYEVSGSIGRIGL
+566 DFYEVSGTVGRIGL

-657 IKDNKKSITEVN
+657 IKDNKKSIAEVN
-669 LWSDNSRGIVFTPQ
+669 LWSDNS
-683 GAFNDSQGKY
+683 QGKFFN
-693 IGPNEET
+693 PQT
-700 LEKIVY
+700 PLEKLVK
-706 PYRDKSSYDPC
+706 PYQDKSSYDPC
-717 PNGWRVPSM
+717 PNGWRVPSV
-726 LRANTTF
+726 LVANTTL
-733 GFNMQDPAQA
+733 GGEN
-743 QVPDKKP
+743 
-750 ERDIPLI
+750 RDIPMI
-757 LSPFGPKTF
+757 LSPFGPKTLE
-766 GHNEGRAYII
+766 HNNNQLYTIT
-776 KPTNDDMDDFLKGI
+776 PTNDGIPNFLRGI
-790 KMYSDM
+790 KMYPEM
-796 GADLSSVNGQNMG
+796 GADLSSVNGYNIG

-821 QGGRYTDMH
+821 QAGRYTDMH
-830 ETYLWTATMER
+830 ETYLWTATMGR
-841 RDQLSILTTNPI
+841 WWRDDIKTVNPM

-860 LNQKQEKDIPDP
+860 PAQSDIPDP
-872 KMPSVR
+872 KMSSVI
-878 GRYHYNPVF
+878 GRYKYNPLF

-970 NTNYND
+970 STNYNN
-976 LRVNVHWTTN
+976 LKVNIHWTTN

-996 KTNPANLA
+996 KTNPASLA

-1022 AVVTLHNGSIA
+1022 AVVTLHNGSIT
-1033 NPVYWSWH
+1033 NPAYWSWH
-1041 IWVTDSEVETVRYVT
+1041 IWVTDSEIETVRYVT
-1056 AQDNTAAYNY
+1056 AEPNIAAYNY
-1066 INYAPNDHVI
+1066 INYVAKDHVI

-1126 FINPDGSSYSI
+1126 FINPDGSFYSI

-1147 TSYTELNGGNYESKF
+1147 TSYTELNGGNYESRF
-1162 VVPYNSYANNVI
+1162 VVPYNNYANNVTS
-1174 LTDKISDKVSKVLSY
+1174 TDKISDKVSKVLSY

-1197 MIPSKQAPPHK
+1197 MIPSKQTPPHK
-1208 NMRTYTNGTDWL
+1208 NKPAYTNGTDWL

-1244 EGWRVPDASHVDTNA
+1244 EGWRVPDASHVDISTG
-1259 DRDFGRSPWG
+1259 RDFGRSPWG
-1269 KRNRKKREYINGWYS
+1269 KRNLTKKWEGLQAWYS

-1302 EDGGYY
+1302 EDKGYY
-1308 IGNYPFTGARGYRN
+1308 IGNYPFTGARGHRN
-1322 VLYGDAIT
+1322 VLYGGAIT

-1346 DALLGRPQAL
+1346 DALLGRPRAL
-1356 VIDKNGAMSV
+1356 VIDKNGAMSM
-1366 FENSL
+1366 FEDSL

-1410 KPLPA
+1410 KPLA
-1415 NTVQNMLKE
+1415 VNTVQNMLKE

-1429 AYPNPVTDIL
+1429 AYPNPATDIL

>member
-1 MRKLLLLLN
+1 MG
-10 FFVIFNSYGQ
+10 I
-20 SVVSKFDAAPS
+20 S
-31 GANSVTFVD
+31 GR
-40 KSIGAPISYQ
+40 
-50 WEFQGGVPAVSTEK
+50 GVPAVSTEK

-70 SSPGKYSVKLKVTDA
+70 SLPGKYSVKLKVTDA

-91 SVRTLEVSNISTK
+91 SVRTLEVSYTVAK
-104 ELDLSTGTKENGT
+104 EIDLSTGTKEDGT

-122 GEKDTDWTHYL
+122 GEKDTDWTYISS
-133 DEKLTIGT
+133 KGVKTV
-141 IPFTRK
+141 PYTRK
-147 PYVTAQPQYDSWSS
+147 PYATNSS
-161 ALLKGK
+161 KYNTWASASLKEVS
-167 ASVTRWITTNTGGK
+167 SVTRWITTDSRERGYH
-181 DTRCYYVSKTF
+181 YYVSKDF
-192 KVPTEGT
+192 EIVTEG
-199 LDLKALAYTRNWV
+199 LLNLRALAFSRNWV

-217 NPDGTKD
+217 NLDGTE
-224 KKRIAK
+224 
-230 TNWVEHEKAPK
+230 VEEEI
-241 GWLNSRTPEVIDYKL
+241 SRTAWVNNTTLGWWNSMNPEVVDHKL
-256 EQGEYYIMVE
+256 EKGKYYVKVKISANS
-266 VYTGLS
+266 GL
-272 NDKPSIDVNA
+272 DKQSIDVNA
-282 KVSLSKGINAV
+282 KVGLGVGIKAV

-300 KANPPTI
+300 KANPTII

-314 FSNISAGAPV
+314 FSNISAGTPV
-324 SQIWK
+324 SQSWT
-329 FTDAGSYV
+329 FTDAGNHV
-337 KDTQKN
+337 TDKQKN

-358 SVNYDNQIV
+358 LVDYGNQIV
-367 SSLSIDNYIKVQ
+367 SSLSIDNYMKVA

-446 YQLEIIGSGEFAK
+446 YQLEIIGSGESAK

-494 SKGTSYMAY
+494 SKGTNYMAY
-503 DKTKRLRNNGVQ
+503 DETKRLRNNGVE

-566 DFYEVSGSIGRIGL
+566 DFYEVSGTVGRIGL

-595 RIFVSFSD
+595 RIFISFSD

-644 GKSAVNWFGTPPF
+644 GKLAVNWFGTPPF
-657 IKDNKKSITEVN
+657 IKDNKKSIAEVN
-669 LWSDNSRGIVFTPQ
+669 LWSDNS
-683 GAFNDSQGKY
+683 QGKFFN
-693 IGPNEET
+693 PQT
-700 LEKIVY
+700 QLEKLVK
-706 PYRDKSSYDPC
+706 PYQDKSSYDPC
-717 PNGWRVPSM
+717 PNGWRVPSV
-726 LRANTTF
+726 LVANTTL
-733 GFNMQDPAQA
+733 GGEN
-743 QVPDKKP
+743 
-750 ERDIPLI
+750 RDIPMI
-757 LSPFGPKTF
+757 LSPFGPKTLE
-766 GHNEGRAYII
+766 HNNNQLYTIT
-776 KPTNDDMDDFLKGI
+776 PTNDGIPDFLRGI
-790 KMYSDM
+790 KMYSEM
-796 GADLSSVNGQNMG
+796 GADLSSVNGYNMG

-821 QGGRYTDMH
+821 QAGRYTDMH
-830 ETYLWTATMER
+830 ETYLWTATMGR
-841 RDQLSILTTNPI
+841 WWKDDIKTVNPM

-860 LNQKQEKDIPDP
+860 LAQSDIPDP
-872 KMPSVR
+872 KMSSVI
-878 GRYHYNPVF
+878 GRYKYNPLF

-970 NTNYND
+970 STNYNN
-976 LRVNVHWTTN
+976 LKVNIHWTTN

-996 KTNPANLA
+996 KTNPASLA

-1022 AVVTLHNGSIA
+1022 AVVTLHNGSIT
-1033 NPVYWSWH
+1033 NPAYWSWH
-1041 IWVTDSEVETVRYVT
+1041 IWVTDSEIETVRYVT
-1056 AQDNTAAYNY
+1056 AEPNIAAYNY
-1066 INYAPNDHVI
+1066 INYVAKDHVI

-1126 FINPDGSSYSI
+1126 FINPDGSFYSI

-1147 TSYTELNGGNYESKF
+1147 TSYTELNGGNYESRF
-1162 VVPYNSYANNVI
+1162 VVPYNNYANNVTS
-1174 LTDKISDKVSKVLSY
+1174 TDKISDKVSKVLSY

-1197 MIPSKQAPPHK
+1197 MIPSKQTPPHK
-1208 NMRTYTNGTDWL
+1208 NKPAYTNGTDWL

-1244 EGWRVPDASHVDTNA
+1244 EGWRVPDASHVDISTG
-1259 DRDFGRSPWG
+1259 RDFGRSPWG
-1269 KRNRKKREYINGWYS
+1269 KRNLTKKWEGLQAWYS

-1302 EDGGYY
+1302 EDKGYY

-1322 VLYGDAIT
+1322 VLYGGAIT

-1346 DALLGRPQAL
+1346 DALLGRPRAL
-1356 VIDKNGAMSV
+1356 VIDKNGAMSM
-1366 FENSL
+1366 FEDSL

-1404 TVAQPA
+1404 TVPKPA
-1410 KPLPA
+1410 KPLAA

-1439 MIDGEPGKEYFYQ
+1439 MIDGELGKEYFYQ